1 MPLNRSNDFDPGLPP
16 AEYALPEAPGAEFMD
31 IPKAFGAGVG
41 EGTATL
47 GKGLESTAEPIRRM
61 AEKSAGTPAAPYAGM
76 ATAGGALGN
85 VFDELGTELGNFF
98 KGHMSEGGQKV
109 MDTPLYQEGH
119 FTDTA
124 KNPLNWPIVAANAV
138 GQTAPV
144 LAASAAGGVPLAT
157 MAGFAQNAG
166 GISDSVHNAIMQSD
180 DNQLM
185 QSPTFVNL
193 FKNID
198 QDPQYSGYSDL
209 QKIDLAKKQ
218 LGDTVAMADL
228 GDPKMLAAN
237 LVASYTGD
245 AYLGEL
251 FAGRMLSSS
260 FAKTAGKAILRDG
273 GINAGFAGISQLT
286 ENEGMALAGSHGDVD
301 QGVKDQMITG
311 GLTGIAMG
319 AAPAI
324 VGHVREG
331 MAARREGQNAGEAEA
346 PATPAEEKAEKAV
359 DDIETGAQEVQQGM
373 QDLKEDLPPEPPE
386 DMFSKGLGE
395 EGNTS
400 TEPPAGY
407 RAGLTPEQTA
417 EQERLAAGFNDR
429 QKFGGNGPDDFA
441 DIPAYMRAGKTVHA
455 DPDSRPFHL
464 VDTAGPE
471 GQVKARFDDK
481 NDAEFFRYAQ
491 LLDQYTRGNH
501 PDPDEAEHQAVKDWF
516 YRMTRGVKR
525 EDAETPKK
533 RSKRG
538 KKSPD
543 VAETPKR
550 EPRNDFEAK
559 NIFDTIMG
567 YYQYVQDAAKDAQNG
582 EFTAP
587 SMGEYADHRFPDRP
601 LQIEDKNIIFAGGP
615 NRYPGEPLGDERQ
628 AGGGPE
634 FRAGERIR
642 PDFIPADRSGG
653 PVRAINTIE
662 GEARRITPAIEDK
675 NIIFSGAP
683 GTDEGQRGA
692 PPQFEGGRTK
702 ARRRL
707 DRFEERM
714 GSKQKYPEL
723 PELSSGKITPPDSV
737 NDAARSGNGELYMR
751 RNGKPFPSE
760 GLARLSKPYEE
771 AKKAGKKPK
780 VVQVDGG
787 YAVDV
792 PEKKEKSVKKDE
804 AAREPDKQQ
813 DSPISLRDRKGNL
826 TDSEINDATD
836 EQLKEALHAIGRD
849 YYRGLSNVE
858 KNIVKKFEN
867 GSYHPDDARK
877 VLRAHRDYWIRR
889 EAEGNEADRA
899 RDARLEKLYGHLSI
913 PELENK
919 LSEMGGRI
927 SGLQRTGGREFNG
940 NGQRRTSPA
949 QSNEAARGFGTEKL
963 QLESYLEQR
972 RKESPFLISSHDEHR
987 DFFKR
992 LIENPDAVTPNDV
1005 RAALDSTLANKQPI
1019 LQGLNKLT
1027 KKQLEPFSGRYVPSD
1042 VKKDRLVANAWDSLV
1057 NDFRWLTNKGP
1068 TMVTTGNSSI
1078 EDLARDA
1085 MKGITQS
1092 DINEYADSVKQAR
1105 AERQQRAEAFRSAIE
1120 DPKTLDDYRTLIKA
1134 KGRASL
1140 TPQQAEIYDQLLA
1153 EQQLAQQKDSKAK
1166 PRVSAGFIHDG
1177 EDLQINP
1184 IEEGRNSKTGE
1195 TIYNVNLETRLG
1207 SERFKEAASMARQLG
1222 GGYWRGN
1229 FWFPTKEK
1237 AEQFTNWLRGDSVD
1251 HSASDAERQ
1260 QRKQEQQ
1267 SERLTGSSE
1276 RLRDNAEER
1285 LNADRK
1291 VNTVKRLREA
1301 ASAMDQANR
1310 DLRDAEIMQK
1320 IASGIGDGS
1329 LKYLTGIQHKTQI
1342 DTLRGIARRLIY
1354 DIPQDIRDKL
1364 SYTTSDGKREWN
1376 DDVPLASRVKYA
1388 RYPMLDW
1395 HPSTLFDVLA
1405 KMGDA
1410 RGYKLAAADLRLS
1423 QQLEHGMSR
1432 LPAGRKANDK
1442 LAAYLSSQPGSWPEY
1457 VADFNRLQRA
1467 GITTRPMLRAA
1478 LIELEKLSGDVPL
1491 PDIPK
1496 VQKMEMDLRKK
1507 LAWDRN
1513 AFNDFFPTPES
1524 RADWIASEA
1533 DIQPGMDVLEP
1544 SAGNGVLAE
1553 AARKAGGNVDVVE
1566 LEQQLRDILKEKGF
1580 NVVGSDFDTFTPDK
1594 LYDRVLMN
1602 PPFSHDLDIK
1612 HVQKAF
1618 EHLKPGGKLTAIV
1631 STMAG
1636 ERSNKR
1642 NKAFREWLNELGA
1655 HEEQLPEGMFKES
1668 MNPTS
1673 VATKLITL
1681 TKPDDISVHSD
1692 LDKLRAA
1699 FGPDAKYSDRLSGSE
1714 IRRKIANQ
1722 MGTHDAYM
1730 FNMLLDSRYA
1740 NDRERAI
1747 DLAQRLADE
1756 GGINFSKVPRSAWDD
1771 DFPDTVLH
1779 GRLGDATAH
1788 KDYEEAKGGDDAAA
1802 RRLVADVMNRQ
1813 SVDELRQLLNGRKAI
1828 LAAVHAEEAVSR
1840 NAIPQAMADVLGKVL
1855 DLEVATGIVQ
1865 SEKVGRTAQ
1874 DGFGRLTNQPSFEG
1888 PVRTDLPYILLD
1900 DTLTQGGTLANLK
1913 GYIEDHGGKVI
1924 GASALTGKRYSAR
1937 IALAAETLEKLRDH
1951 FEGTDLENW
1960 WNEQHGYGF
1969 DRLTESEANYLLR
1982 AADADK
1988 IRDRVLAARSDR
2000 TPPAEPGSIRD
2011 HGSLPPDVTGNFS
2024 TNASDFGG
2032 VSLSGLEAA
2041 DLSRMLREKY
2051 DGLKLGLSGKGP
2063 VVSLDKIILPELDR
2077 NSGTGTQIMRQIMR
2091 WADQNGK
2098 TLALTPSA
2106 DFGGNKN
2113 RLAEFYKRFGF
2124 KDNKG
2129 RDRDYEI
2136 SESMYRPPEKG
2147 SFSANASEPGGVF
2160 ASGSPRERIRSGIAD
2175 YQPRGLS
2182 KKQVEDEAARFLK
2195 KWNGAGGIAVQVAK
2209 DMAEAEQLAGFPLP
2223 DALIHAMHLPNSGR
2237 IILIAKNLDSLS
2249 HVRAKLR
2256 HEILGHHALSEVVG
2270 PAEYDKLLRAVAAG
2284 QNSKSLKPY
2293 FDRVIEN
2300 YEGADPWK
2308 QVEEVISHVIEDG
2321 ERGFLGRAWDRVS
2334 GAVLQALRK
2343 SGFLSDENIT
2353 AGEIRGMMTPIAKRL
2368 KNLGDWAEKTDK
2380 ARDLTVNF
2388 SLTGKDGLFS
2398 KPLPGETE
2406 TEATQ
2411 RRSKNFGRVIHDT
2424 VGNVHNL
2431 RPTDIIKRLTSNLS
2445 SNALMIGTL
2454 TNRQLAAVYNKLMKT
2469 DYAGQYQDL
2478 QAKMEARRNRIM
2490 NSAERGI
2497 ENQWNKLG
2505 KDESRSLSDL
2515 MVDATM
2521 TRVHPDKPLAE
2532 QERFQNL
2539 KNEQTRLRSS
2549 KSGENKDEATSRLV
2563 QVSADLDAMREN
2575 YNDLHSRWVKL
2586 SPEAKELW
2594 HDTEKWYKNSYADLK
2609 EALIQRINDVGGDQN
2624 AALIS
2629 RVREQ
2634 FERALK
2640 DGPYFP
2646 LARFGK
2652 YVVTARKD
2660 GDYIR
2665 EHFETRSAA
2674 LAALEAY
2681 RKDGYEAVQS
2691 VKAKDNG
2698 KNNDSAHSLGKEIL
2712 ELLNK
2717 SEDGSLNKEQLT
2729 DQVWQTML
2737 ELMPDASYARH
2748 FIRRRR
2754 VKGASHDARRAF
2766 ANSAFHFAHHVSK
2779 IEYGHKMQA
2788 VLDDMGNEID
2798 AAMKGDYSG
2807 VQPDNLETAQRM
2819 LDELKMRHE
2828 MTMNPSGDGFGNAL
2842 TGTGYVFNM
2851 AANPS
2856 SAIINMTQTALVAL
2870 PQLAARYGWKNAM
2883 KAMGAA
2889 TVDYFRSA
2897 DKRFKWFG
2905 KGSSWL
2911 DRDAWLSMSRSN
2923 RLNTDE
2929 LELMKRLNEDGVI
2942 SITQASSLA
2951 QRAESG
2957 TQDKIHFNKALD
2969 MSILVGGQLFHNI
2982 EVANREVTALAAYRL
2997 AKDAAGGRIDPVQA
3011 YKVASNA
3018 VYDAH
3023 FDYSSSNRPRWMRQ
3037 SWQKVLF
3044 QFKMYAQ
3051 HMFYTLGRSFTQS
3064 FKGETP
3070 EIRRQAQ
3077 KEFLGYMLMHTLAAG
3092 VTGLPYAVQAIFG
3105 AAAQGI
3111 HAAVSD
3117 DDSPWDPEVA
3127 LKNWLTDE
3135 LGGFAST
3142 AITDG
3147 VVNALGIDLHSR
3159 VGIQDLLWRSPP
3171 EGTEGKDLYVY
3182 YMEQMLGPTIGGIG
3196 LNFANGYD
3204 KMAKGDWLGGIQTVT
3219 PAAVKNLV
3227 KTYSE
3232 ATNGVTTS
3240 SGEEVVPADEFTG
3253 FELAAQA
3260 FGFSPSRIGQAY
3272 DARTAIKNV
3281 QSDLSGRR
3289 TQLLQRYF
3297 ANAMAGDDNSDVLED
3312 IQAYNRSNPTNAIT
3326 GEVIVKAIRQKQKAR
3341 LKKERGL
3348 ALSRKDEHLRALGRF
3363 GNYDPI
3369 L

>member
-1 MPLNRSNDFDPGLPP
+1 MPFTHPNEFDPGLPP
-16 AEYALPEAPGAEFMD
+16 AEYALPDAPGAEFMD
-31 IPKAFGAGVG
+31 IPKAFGAGFG
-41 EGTATL
+41 EGTHLIGEGVQDSSKKIAHNVASHPLDTGL
-47 GKGLESTAEPIRRM
+47 GGI
-61 AEKSAGTPAAPYAGM
+61 AASVGM
-76 ATAGGALGN
+76 DALGN
-85 VFDELGTELGNFF
+85 MFNSAGHSIGDFF

-109 MDTPLYQEGH
+109 MDTPLYQDGH

-124 KNPLNWPIVAANAV
+124 KNPLNWPIVAADAV

-144 LAASAAGGVPLAT
+144 IAASAAGGLPLAT
-157 MAGFAQNAG
+157 AAGFAQNAG
-166 GISDSVHNAIMQSD
+166 GTSEAVHSAIMNAD

-185 QSPTFVNL
+185 QSSTFVNL

-218 LGDTVAMADL
+218 LADTVAMADIS
-228 GDPKMLAAN
+228 DPKMLAAN
-237 LVASYTGD
+237 LLAAYTGD
-245 AYLGEL
+245 AYLGQL

-260 FAKTAGKAILRDG
+260 VGRTLVKAGVRDA
-273 GINAGFAGISQLT
+273 GINAAYAGTSQYV
-286 ENEGMALAGSHGDVD
+286 ENEGMNEAGIKTESG

-311 GLTGIAMG
+311 GLTGLAMG
-319 AAPAI
+319 GVPAI
-324 VGHVREG
+324 VGHIREG
-331 MAARREGQNAGEAEA
+331 RAAGRGKNISDE
-346 PATPAEEKAEKAV
+346 PAASSSEENTEKAV
-359 DDIETGAQEVQQGM
+359 DDIETGTKEVQQGI
-373 QDLKEDLPPEPPE
+373 QDLREEIQPEE
-386 DMFSKGLGE
+386 DMFSKGLG
-395 EGNTS
+395 GRDNTS
-400 TEPPAGY
+400 PEPRADY
-407 RAGLTPEQTA
+407 RYGLTPEQAA
-417 EQERLAAGFNDR
+417 EQERLASGFSDR
-429 QKFGGNGPDDFA
+429 EKFGGNGPDDFA
-441 DIPAYMRAGKTVHA
+441 DIPAYMRAGKTVHT

-464 VDTAGPE
+464 VDNAGPH
-471 GQVKARFDDK
+471 GQVKARFDNK
-481 NDAEFFRYAQ
+481 NDAEIFRNAQ
-491 LLDQYTRGNH
+491 LLDQYSRGKRNE
-501 PDPDEAEHQAVKDWF
+501 PDDSEHQAVKDWF

-525 EDAETPKK
+525 EDADPKK
-533 RSKRG
+533 RKRSKKG
-538 KKSPD
+538 AS
-543 VAETPKR
+543 ETQPQR

-559 NIFDTIMG
+559 NIHDTIMG
-567 YYQYVQDAAKDAQNG
+567 YYQFVRDAARNAENG
-582 EFTAP
+582 EYTAP
-587 SMGEYADHRFPDRP
+587 SMADYAEHRFPDRP
-601 LQIEDKNIIFAGGP
+601 LALEDKNIIFAGGP
-615 NRYPGEPLGDERQ
+615 VHHAREGAGDETQ
-628 AGGGPE
+628 SGAGPE
-634 FRAGERIR
+634 FRAGERVR
-642 PDFIPADRSGG
+642 GQEFIPADRTGG
-653 PVRAINTIE
+653 GMRQINTID
-662 GEARRITPAIEDK
+662 GEARRVLPELEDK
-675 NIIFSGAP
+675 NIIFAGGP
-683 GTDEGQRGA
+683 VPDEGQRGA
-692 PPQFEGGRTK
+692 APQFEGGRTK

-707 DRFEERM
+707 DRFEDRM
-714 GSKQKYPEL
+714 GSRQKHAAL
-723 PELSSGKITPPDSV
+723 PYRQPSSGEAAIPDSV
-737 NDAARSGNGELYMR
+737 SEAAKAGNGELYMR

-760 GLARLSKPYEE
+760 GLARLSKPYAE
-771 AKKAGKKPK
+771 AKKAGGQPE
-780 VVQVDGG
+780 VVKVDGG
-787 YAVDV
+787 YAVEV
-792 PEKKEKSVKKDE
+792 PDKKDNPVKKGE
-804 AAREPDKQQ
+804 PTREPDKPERRIAEPETRT
-813 DSPISLRDRKGNL
+813 SS
-826 TDSEINDATD
+826 ATD
-836 EQLKEALHAIGRD
+836 T
-849 YYRGLSNVE
+849 
-858 KNIVKKFEN
+858 
-867 GSYHPDDARK
+867 
-877 VLRAHRDYWIRR
+877 
-889 EAEGNEADRA
+889 
-899 RDARLEKLYGHLSI
+899 SI
-913 PELENK
+913 
-919 LSEMGGRI
+919 
-927 SGLQRTGGREFNG
+927 
-940 NGQRRTSPA
+940 TSP
-949 QSNEAARGFGTEKL
+949 
-963 QLESYLEQR
+963 EQH
-972 RKESPFLISSHDEHR
+972 ST
-987 DFFKR
+987 FFR
-992 LIENPDAVTPNDV
+992 HLIENPESTSPDNV
-1005 RAALDSTLANKQPI
+1005 RSALESTIANKGAI
-1019 LQGLNKLT
+1019 THALGKLT
-1027 KKQLEPFSGRYVPSD
+1027 KEQLKPYSGRYVPSD
-1042 VKKDRLVANAWDSLV
+1042 VKKGRLVDNAWDSLV
-1057 NDFRWLTNKGP
+1057 NDFRWLVNKGP
-1068 TMVTTGNSSI
+1068 TMVTTGGRSI
-1078 EDLARDA
+1078 EQHARDA
-1085 MKGITQS
+1085 VAGIMQS
-1092 DINEYADSVKQAR
+1092 DINEYAASVKQAR
-1105 AERQQRAEAFRSAIE
+1105 AERQQRADAVRSAI
-1120 DPKTLDDYRTLIKA
+1120 DNPQTLDDYRTLIKA
-1134 KGRASL
+1134 KGRAAL
-1140 TPQQAEIYDQLLA
+1140 TAEQGEKYDQLLA
-1153 EQQLAQQKDSKAK
+1153 EHQIEQQKTQKET
-1166 PRVSAGFIHDG
+1166 PRVTEGFTHGDA
-1177 EDLQINP
+1177 LQINP
-1184 IEEGRNSKTGE
+1184 VEEGKNSKTGE
-1195 TIYNVNLETRLG
+1195 TVYNVNLQTRLG
-1207 SERFKEAASMARQLG
+1207 TEIFKEAAGMARKLG

-1229 FWFPTKEK
+1229 FWFPSSEK
-1237 AEQFTNWLRGDSVD
+1237 AQQFVGWLRGDSVD
-1251 HSASDAERQ
+1251 HSAADAER
-1260 QRKQEQQ
+1260 RVKKQEQQ
-1267 SERLTGSSE
+1267 QERLTSTSD
-1276 RLRDNAEER
+1276 RLRESAEDR

-1310 DLRDAEIMQK
+1310 DLRDADIMQK
-1320 IASGIGDGS
+1320 IAQGIADGS
-1329 LKYLTGIQHKTQI
+1329 LKYLSGIQHKTQI
-1342 DTLRGIARRLIY
+1342 DTLRGIARRLVY
-1354 DIPQDIRDKL
+1354 DIPQDIRDSL

-1376 DDVPLASRVKYA
+1376 DNVPLTSRVKYA

-1395 HPSTLFDVLA
+1395 HPSTLFDVIG

-1410 RGYKLAAADLRLS
+1410 RGYKLAASELRLS
-1423 QQLEHGMSR
+1423 QQREHGMSR

-1442 LAAYLSSQPGSWPEY
+1442 LAAYLSGQPGSWPEY
-1457 VADFNRLQRA
+1457 VAEYNRLQRA
-1467 GITTRPMLRAA
+1467 GITTRPLLRAA
-1478 LIELEKLSGDVPL
+1478 LVELEKLSGDIPL
-1491 PDIPK
+1491 NDIPK
-1496 VQKMEMDLRKK
+1496 IQKMEMDLRKK

-1544 SAGNGVLAE
+1544 SAGNGVLAD

-1580 NVVGSDFDTFTPDK
+1580 NVVGSDFDEFTPDK

-1618 EHLKPGGKLTAIV
+1618 EHLKPGGKLVAIV

-1642 NKAFREWLNELGA
+1642 NQAFREWLDELGVR
-1655 HEEQLPEGMFKES
+1655 EEKLPEGMFKES
-1668 MNPTS
+1668 MNPTN
-1673 VATKLITL
+1673 VATKLLTL
-1681 TKPDDISVHSD
+1681 TKPDKVN
-1692 LDKLRAA
+1692 
-1699 FGPDAKYSDRLSGSE
+1699 Y
-1714 IRRKIANQ
+1714 
-1722 MGTHDAYM
+1722 
-1730 FNMLLDSRYA
+1730 
-1740 NDRERAI
+1740 
-1747 DLAQRLADE
+1747 
-1756 GGINFSKVPRSAWDD
+1756 SKVPRSAWDE

-1788 KDYEEAKGGDDAAA
+1788 KDYVAAKGGDDAAA
-1802 RRLVADVMNRQ
+1802 RRLVADVMTRE
-1813 SVDELRQLLNGRKAI
+1813 SVNELRQLLAGRKAM

-1840 NAIPQAMADVLGKVL
+1840 NAIPQAMADVLGKIL
-1855 DLEVATGIVQ
+1855 GLEVDPHLLQ
-1865 SEKVGRTAQ
+1865 SAKVGRTVQ
-1874 DGFGRLTNQPSFEG
+1874 DGFGRLTNQPSFDG

-1924 GASALTGKRYSAR
+1924 GTSALTGKKYSAK
-1937 IALAAETLEKLRDH
+1937 IALAADTLRKLRDH
-1951 FEGTDLENW
+1951 FEDTDLENW

-1988 IRDRVLAARSDR
+1988 IRDRVLTARQDGAA
-2000 TPPAEPGSIRD
+2000 PPQPESLRD
-2011 HGSLPPDVTGNFS
+2011 NGPVPPDINHKFS
-2024 TNASDFGG
+2024 
-2032 VSLSGLEAA
+2032 
-2041 DLSRMLREKY
+2041 
-2051 DGLKLGLSGKGP
+2051 
-2063 VVSLDKIILPELDR
+2063 
-2077 NSGTGTQIMRQIMR
+2077 Q
-2091 WADQNGK
+2091 
-2098 TLALTPSA
+2098 
-2106 DFGGNKN
+2106 
-2113 RLAEFYKRFGF
+2113 
-2124 KDNKG
+2124 
-2129 RDRDYEI
+2129 
-2136 SESMYRPPEKG
+2136 
-2147 SFSANASEPGGVF
+2147 NASESGGVF
-2160 ASGSPRERIRSGIAD
+2160 ASGSPRERIRSGVAD

-2182 KKQVEDEAARFLK
+2182 KKQVEDEVSRFLK
-2195 KWNGAGGIAVQVAK
+2195 KWKGAGGIAVQVAQ

-2237 IILIAKNLDSLS
+2237 IILVAKNLDSLS

-2270 PAEYDKLLRAVAAG
+2270 PAEYDKLLRTVAAG

-2293 FDRVIEN
+2293 FDRVAEN
-2300 YEGADPWK
+2300 YESAEPWK

-2353 AGEIRGMMTPIAKRL
+2353 AGEVRSMMAPIARRL
-2368 KNLGDWAEKTDK
+2368 KKLGGWAENTDK
-2380 ARDLTVNF
+2380 KRDVTASF

-2398 KPLPGETE
+2398 KPLSGETE

-2411 RRSKNFGRVIHDT
+2411 RRSKNFGSVVQETIW
-2424 VGNVHNL
+2424 NVRNL
-2431 RPTDIIKRLTSNLS
+2431 RPTDIIKRLRSNIS
-2445 SNALMIGTL
+2445 TNALMIGTL

-2497 ENQWNKLG
+2497 ENQWNKLD
-2505 KDESRSLSDL
+2505 KEESRTLSDL

-2532 QERFQNL
+2532 QNRFQTL
-2539 KNEQTRLRSS
+2539 KNEQTRLHSS
-2549 KSGENKDEATSRLV
+2549 KSGVNKEESASRLARI
-2563 QVSADLDAMREN
+2563 SADLDAMREN
-2575 YNDLHSRWVKL
+2575 YNDLHSRWMTL

-2594 HDTEKWYKNSYADLK
+2594 HDTERWYKNSYADLK

-2681 RKDGYEAVQS
+2681 RKEGYQAAQS
-2691 VKAKDNG
+2691 VKAKENG
-2698 KNNDSAHSLGKEIL
+2698 KNDDSAHSLGKEIL
-2712 ELLNK
+2712 DLLNK
-2717 SEDGSLNKEQLT
+2717 SEDGNLNKEQLT
-2729 DQVWQTML
+2729 DQVWQMML
-2737 ELMPDASYARH
+2737 ELMPDSSYASH

-2766 ANSAFHFAHHVSK
+2766 ANSAFHFAHHISK
-2779 IEYGHKMQA
+2779 IEYGHEMQA

-2883 KAMGAA
+2883 KAMGTA

-2923 RLNTDE
+2923 QLDADE

-2951 QRAESG
+2951 QRAETG
-2957 TQDKIHFNKALD
+2957 TKDKVHFNKALD
-2969 MSILVGGQLFHNI
+2969 MSILIGGQLFHNV
-2982 EVANREVTALAAYRL
+2982 EVANREVTALTAYRL
-2997 AKDAAGGRIDPVQA
+2997 AKTAAGGRIDPAQA

-3023 FDYSSSNRPRWMRQ
+3023 FDYSSANRPRWMRR
-3037 SWQKVLF
+3037 SWQKVVL

-3051 HMFYTLGRSFTQS
+3051 HMFYTLGRSFAQS

-3092 VTGLPYAVQAIFG
+3092 VTGLPYVVQVIFG

-3117 DDSPWDPEVA
+3117 DDAPWDPEVA
-3127 LKNWLTDE
+3127 LKNWLSDE

-3147 VVNALGIDLHSR
+3147 VANALGIDLHSR
-3159 VGIQDLLWRSPP
+3159 AGIQDLLWRSPP

-3196 LNFANGYD
+3196 LNFASGYD

-3227 KTYSE
+3227 KTYAE
-3232 ATNGVTTS
+3232 ATRGVTTS
-3240 SGEEVVPADEFTG
+3240 SGEEIVPADEFTH

-3260 FGFSPSRIGQAY
+3260 FGFSPSRIGLAY
-3272 DARTAIKNV
+3272 DARSAVKNV
-3281 QSDLSGRR
+3281 QSELSNRR
-3289 TQLLQRYF
+3289 AQLLQRYF
-3297 ANAMAGDDNSDVLED
+3297 ANAMRGDDNEGVLDD

-3326 GEVIVKAIRQKQKAR
+3326 GEIILKAMRQKQKAR

-3348 ALSRKDEHLRALGRF
+3348 ALSRKDEHLRTLGRF
-3363 GNYDPI
+3363 GSYDPI
-3369 L
+3369 M

>member
-346 PATPAEEKAEKAV
+346 PATPAEDKAEKAV

-373 QDLKEDLPPEPPE
+373 QDLKEGLTPEPHE

-407 RAGLTPEQTA
+407 RTGLSPEQAA
-417 EQERLAAGFNDR
+417 EQERLAAGFSDR
-429 QKFGGNGPDDFA
+429 EKFGGNGPDDFA

-464 VDTAGPE
+464 VDSAGPE
-471 GQVKARFDDK
+471 GRVKARFDDK

-533 RSKRG
+533 RKRG

-543 VAETPKR
+543 VAEAPKR
-550 EPRNDFEAK
+550 EPRSDFEAK

-567 YYQYVQDAAKDAQNG
+567 YYQYVQGVAKDAHNG

-615 NRYPGEPLGDERQ
+615 NRYLGEPLGDERQ

-634 FRAGERIR
+634 FRAGERVR
-642 PDFIPADRSGG
+642 PDYIPADRSGS

-662 GEARRITPAIEDK
+662 GEARRVISAIEDK
-675 NIIFSGAP
+675 NIIFSGAE

-723 PELSSGKITPPDSV
+723 PQHQLPSGKITPSDSV

-771 AKKAGKKPK
+771 AKKTGKKPK
-780 VVQVDGG
+780 VVKVDGG

-792 PEKKEKSVKKDE
+792 PDKKEKPAKKAE
-804 AAREPDKQQ
+804 PVREPDKPK
-813 DSPISLRDRKGNL
+813 DSQPETLSLPK
-826 TDSEINDATD
+826 TDIT
-836 EQLKEALHAIGRD
+836 
-849 YYRGLSNVE
+849 
-858 KNIVKKFEN
+858 
-867 GSYHPDDARK
+867 
-877 VLRAHRDYWIRR
+877 
-889 EAEGNEADRA
+889 
-899 RDARLEKLYGHLSI
+899 
-913 PELENK
+913 
-919 LSEMGGRI
+919 
-927 SGLQRTGGREFNG
+927 
-940 NGQRRTSPA
+940 
-949 QSNEAARGFGTEKL
+949 
-963 QLESYLEQR
+963 
-972 RKESPFLISSHDEHR
+972 ISSHDQHAS
-987 DFFKR
+987 FFR
-992 LIENPDAVTPNDV
+992 NLIENPDAVTPNDV
-1005 RAALDSTLANKQPI
+1005 RAALDSTLANKEPI

-1068 TMVTTGNSSI
+1068 TMVTYGNSRI

-1120 DPKTLDDYRTLIKA
+1120 APKTLDDYRTLIKA

-1140 TPQQAEIYDQLLA
+1140 TPQQSEIYDQLLA
-1153 EQQLAQQKDSKAK
+1153 ARHLAQQKDAKAK
-1166 PRVSAGFIHDG
+1166 QRVSAGFSHDG
-1177 EDLQINP
+1177 EDLKIKP
-1184 IEEGRNSKTGE
+1184 IEEGKNSKTGE

-1207 SERFKEAASMARQLG
+1207 TERFKEAASMARQLG

-1229 FWFPTKEK
+1229 FWFPTQEK
-1237 AEQFTNWLRGDSVD
+1237 AQHFTNWLRGDSVD

-1267 SERLTGSSE
+1267 TGRLTDSSE

-1310 DLRDAEIMQK
+1310 DLRDADIMQK

-1329 LKYLTGIQHKTQI
+1329 LKYLTGIQHRTQI
-1342 DTLRGIARRLIY
+1342 DTLRGIARRLVY

-1376 DDVPLASRVKYA
+1376 DDVPLSSRVKYA

-1405 KMGDA
+1405 KMGNA

-1432 LPAGRKANDK
+1432 LPAGHKANDK

-1457 VADFNRLQRA
+1457 VAEFNRLQRA

-1478 LIELEKLSGDVPL
+1478 LIELEKLSGDAL
-1491 PDIPK
+1491 PDIPR

-1566 LEQQLRDILKEKGF
+1566 LAPDLRDILKEKGF
-1580 NVVGSDFDTFTPDK
+1580 NVVGSDFDEFNPDK

-1602 PPFSHDLDIK
+1602 PPFSNDLDIK
-1612 HVQKAF
+1612 HVRQAV
-1618 EHLKPGGKLTAIV
+1618 EHLKPGGKLVAIV

-1636 ERSNKR
+1636 ERNNKR
-1642 NKAFREWLNELGA
+1642 NQVFREWLNELGA
-1655 HEEQLPEGMFKES
+1655 REEKLPEGMFKES
-1668 MNPTS
+1668 MNPTN

-1681 TKPDDISVHSD
+1681 TKPEAKLATGDATQSPAFKKWFAGSKVLDDEGKPQVMHHGTVHDFSVFETGDRLINNALKKKARNFLNDNIGAFFTSD
-1692 LDKLRAA
+1692 YD
-1699 FGPDAKYSDRLSGSE
+1699 DAKHFAER
-1714 IRRKIANQ
+1714 
-1722 MGTHDAYM
+1722 GTHNTPTSVTPVYLSIKNPLEFETQDDFRAYLRTHPRLEMEAAGHDGILINDAYEDRW
-1730 FNMLLDSRYA
+1730 LDDPDYDEEDE
-1740 NDRERAI
+1740 NYDPGPKTKWAI
-1747 DLAQRLADE
+1747 AFSPEQIKSAVSNNGEFSASNPD
-1756 GGINFSKVPRSAWDD
+1756 INFSKVARSAWDD

-1788 KDYEEAKGGDDAAA
+1788 KDYEAAKGGDDAAA
-1802 RRLVADVMNRQ
+1802 RRLVADVMTRQ
-1813 SVDELRQLLNGRKAI
+1813 SVDKLRQLLNGRKAI
-1828 LAAVHAEEAVSR
+1828 IAAVHAEEAVSR

-1855 DLEVATGIVQ
+1855 DLEVDPYLLQAA
-1865 SEKVGRTAQ
+1865 KVGRTAQ
-1874 DGFGRLTNQPSFEG
+1874 DGFGRLTNQPAFEG

-1913 GYIEDHGGKVI
+1913 GYIENHGGKVI
-1924 GASALTGKRYSAR
+1924 GTSALTGKRYSAK
-1937 IALAAETLEKLRDH
+1937 IALAAETLDKLRNH

-1969 DRLTESEANYLLR
+1969 DRLTESEANYLIR

-1988 IRDRVLAARSDR
+1988 IRDRVLAARQDGAA
-2000 TPPAEPGSIRD
+2000 PAQSESLRDNGSV
-2011 HGSLPPDVTGNFS
+2011 PPDVNNKFS
-2024 TNASDFGG
+2024 
-2032 VSLSGLEAA
+2032 
-2041 DLSRMLREKY
+2041 R
-2051 DGLKLGLSGKGP
+2051 
-2063 VVSLDKIILPELDR
+2063 
-2077 NSGTGTQIMRQIMR
+2077 
-2091 WADQNGK
+2091 
-2098 TLALTPSA
+2098 
-2106 DFGGNKN
+2106 
-2113 RLAEFYKRFGF
+2113 
-2124 KDNKG
+2124 
-2129 RDRDYEI
+2129 
-2136 SESMYRPPEKG
+2136 
-2147 SFSANASEPGGVF
+2147 NASEFGGVF
-2160 ASGSPRERIRSGIAD
+2160 ASGSPRERIRSGVAD

-2182 KKQVEDEAARFLK
+2182 KKQVEDEAAQFLK

-2223 DALIHAMHLPNSGR
+2223 DALIHAMHLPNSSR
-2237 IILIAKNLDSLS
+2237 IILVAKNLDSLS

-2353 AGEIRGMMTPIAKRL
+2353 AGEVRGMMAPIAKRL

-2411 RRSKNFGRVIHDT
+2411 RRSKNFGRVVHDT

-2497 ENQWNKLG
+2497 ENQWNKLS

-2532 QERFQNL
+2532 QDRFQNL

-2549 KSGENKDEATSRLV
+2549 KSSENKEEAASRLV
-2563 QVSADLDAMREN
+2563 RVSADLDAMREN
-2575 YNDLHSRWVKL
+2575 YNDLHSRWMKL

-2698 KNNDSAHSLGKEIL
+2698 KNNDSTHSLGKEIL

-2819 LDELKMRHE
+2819 LDELKMRHD

-2889 TVDYFRSA
+2889 TADYFRSA

-2923 RLNTDE
+2923 RLNADE

-3240 SGEEVVPADEFTG
+3240 SGEEVVPADEFSG

-3297 ANAMAGDDNSDVLED
+3297 ANAMSGDDNSDVLED

>member
-1 MPLNRSNDFDPGLPP
+1 MPLSRQNEFDPGVPP
-16 AEYALPEAPGAEFMD
+16 AEYALADASGAEFMD
-31 IPKAFGAGVG
+31 IPKAFGVGAG
-41 EGTATL
+41 EGTASM
-47 GKGLESTAEPIRRM
+47 GKGLRSVQEPIQRAVDRT
-61 AEKSAGTPAAPYAGM
+61 AGTQAAPYAGM
-76 ATAGGALGN
+76 ATAGSALGE
-85 VFDELGTELGNFF
+85 VLDDVGTEVGNFF

-109 MDTPLYQEGH
+109 LNTPLYQEGH

-124 KNPLNWPIVAANAV
+124 KNPLNWPIIAADAV

-144 LAASAAGGVPLAT
+144 LAASAAGGVPMAT

-166 GISDSVHNAIMQSD
+166 GISDSVHNVIMQSD

-185 QSPTFVNL
+185 QSPTFVSL

-218 LGDTVAMADL
+218 LADTVAMADL

-260 FAKTAGKAILRDG
+260 VAKTAGKAILRDG

-286 ENEGMALAGSHGDVD
+286 ENQGMALAGSHGDVD

-319 AAPAI
+319 GVPAI

-331 MAARREGQNAGEAEA
+331 MAARREGQNAGESEE
-346 PATPAEEKAEKAV
+346 PATPAEEKTEKAV
-359 DDIETGAQEVQQGM
+359 DDIETGAQEVQQGIK
-373 QDLKEDLPPEPPE
+373 DLKEDLTPEPHE

-407 RAGLTPEQTA
+407 RTGLSPEQVA
-417 EQERLAAGFNDR
+417 EQERLAEGFTDR
-429 QKFGGNGPDDFA
+429 EKFGGNGPDDFA

-533 RSKRG
+533 RKRG

-543 VAETPKR
+543 VAEAPKR
-550 EPRNDFEAK
+550 EPRSDFEAK
-559 NIFDTIMG
+559 NIFETIMG
-567 YYQYVQDAAKDAQNG
+567 YYQYVQDAAKDAQNS

-615 NRYPGEPLGDERQ
+615 NRYPGEPLGDDRQ

-634 FRAGERIR
+634 FRAGERVR
-642 PDFIPADRSGG
+642 PDYIPADRSGG

-662 GEARRITPAIEDK
+662 GEARRVIPAIEDK
-675 NIIFSGAP
+675 NIIFSGAE

-723 PELSSGKITPPDSV
+723 PQHQLPSGKITSPDSV
-737 NDAARSGNGELYMR
+737 NDAAKSGNGELYMR

-771 AKKAGKKPK
+771 AKKAGKKPE
-780 VVQVDGG
+780 VVKVDGG

-792 PEKKEKSVKKDE
+792 PKKKEKPAKKAE
-804 AAREPDKQQ
+804 PEREPDNPK
-813 DSPISLRDRKGNL
+813 DSQPETLPLPK
-826 TDSEINDATD
+826 TDIT
-836 EQLKEALHAIGRD
+836 
-849 YYRGLSNVE
+849 
-858 KNIVKKFEN
+858 
-867 GSYHPDDARK
+867 
-877 VLRAHRDYWIRR
+877 
-889 EAEGNEADRA
+889 
-899 RDARLEKLYGHLSI
+899 
-913 PELENK
+913 
-919 LSEMGGRI
+919 
-927 SGLQRTGGREFNG
+927 
-940 NGQRRTSPA
+940 
-949 QSNEAARGFGTEKL
+949 
-963 QLESYLEQR
+963 
-972 RKESPFLISSHDEHR
+972 ISSPDQHAS
-987 DFFKR
+987 FFR
-992 LIENPDAVTPNDV
+992 NLIENPDAVTPNDV

-1068 TMVTTGNSSI
+1068 TMVTTGNSRI

-1085 MKGITQS
+1085 MKGITQA

-1140 TPQQAEIYDQLLA
+1140 TPQQSVIYDQLLA
-1153 EQQLAQQKDSKAK
+1153 EQHLAQQKYAKAK
-1166 PRVSAGFIHDG
+1166 PRVSAGFSHDG

-1184 IEEGRNSKTGE
+1184 IEEGKNSKTGE

-1329 LKYLTGIQHKTQI
+1329 LKYLAGIQHKTQI
-1342 DTLRGIARRLIY
+1342 DTLRGIARRLVY

-1423 QQLEHGMSR
+1423 QQIEHGMSR

-1457 VADFNRLQRA
+1457 VAEFNRLQRA

-1496 VQKMEMDLRKK
+1496 IQKMEMDLRKK

-1655 HEEQLPEGMFKES
+1655 HEQQLPEGMFKES

-1673 VATKLITL
+1673 VATKLIIL

-1699 FGPDAKYSDRLSGSE
+1699 FGPEAKYSDRLSGSE

-1722 MGTHDAYM
+1722 MGVHDAYM

-1756 GGINFSKVPRSAWDD
+1756 GDINFSKVARSSWDK

-1788 KDYEEAKGGDDAAA
+1788 KDYEAAKGGDDAAA
-1802 RRLVADVMNRQ
+1802 RRLVADVMTRQ

-1855 DLEVATGIVQ
+1855 DLEIATGIVQ

-1924 GASALTGKRYSAR
+1924 GTSALTGKRYSAR
-1937 IALAAETLEKLRDH
+1937 IALAADTLEKLRDH

-2032 VSLSGLEAA
+2032 V
-2041 DLSRMLREKY
+2041 
-2051 DGLKLGLSGKGP
+2051 
-2063 VVSLDKIILPELDR
+2063 
-2077 NSGTGTQIMRQIMR
+2077 
-2091 WADQNGK
+2091 
-2098 TLALTPSA
+2098 
-2106 DFGGNKN
+2106 
-2113 RLAEFYKRFGF
+2113 
-2124 KDNKG
+2124 
-2129 RDRDYEI
+2129 
-2136 SESMYRPPEKG
+2136 
-2147 SFSANASEPGGVF
+2147 F

-2182 KKQVEDEAARFLK
+2182 EKQVEDEVARFLK

-2237 IILIAKNLDSLS
+2237 IILVAKNLDSLS

-2270 PAEYDKLLRAVAAG
+2270 PAEYDKLLRSVAAG

-2353 AGEIRGMMTPIAKRL
+2353 AGEVRGMMAPIAKRL

-2497 ENQWNKLG
+2497 ENQWNKLS

-2532 QERFQNL
+2532 QDRFRNL

-2549 KSGENKDEATSRLV
+2549 KSGENKEEAASRLV

-2575 YNDLHSRWVKL
+2575 YNDLHSRWMKL

-2594 HDTEKWYKNSYADLK
+2594 HNTEKWYKNSYADLK

-2729 DQVWQTML
+2729 DQMWQTML

-2870 PQLAARYGWKNAM
+2870 PQLAARYGWKNAL

-2911 DRDAWLSMSRSN
+2911 ERDAWLSMSRSN
-2923 RLNTDE
+2923 RLNADE

-3289 TQLLQRYF
+3289 TQLLQLYF
-3297 ANAMAGDDNSDVLED
+3297 VNAMAGDDNSDVLED

-3326 GEVIVKAIRQKQKAR
+3326 GEVIVKTIRQKQKAR

-3363 GNYDPI
+3363 GNYEPI

>member
-1 MPLNRSNDFDPGLPP
+1 MPLSRQNEFDPGVPP
-16 AEYALPEAPGAEFMD
+16 AEYALADAPGAEFMD
-31 IPKAFGAGVG
+31 IPKAFGVGAG
-41 EGTATL
+41 EGTASM
-47 GKGLESTAEPIRRM
+47 GKGLRSVQEPIQRAVDRT
-61 AEKSAGTPAAPYAGM
+61 AGTQAAPYAGM
-76 ATAGGALGN
+76 ATAGTALGE
-85 VFDELGTELGNFF
+85 VLDDVGTEVGNFF

-109 MDTPLYQEGH
+109 LNTPLYQEGH

-124 KNPLNWPIVAANAV
+124 KNPLNWPIIAADAV

-144 LAASAAGGVPLAT
+144 LAASAAGGVPMAT

-166 GISDSVHNAIMQSD
+166 GISDSVHNVIMQSD

-185 QSPTFVNL
+185 QSPTFVSL

-198 QDPQYSGYSDL
+198 QDPQYSSYSDL

-218 LGDTVAMADL
+218 LADTIAMADL

-260 FAKTAGKAILRDG
+260 VAKTAGKAILRDG

-286 ENEGMALAGSHGDVD
+286 ENEGMTLAGSHGDAD

-311 GLTGIAMG
+311 GLTGLAMG
-319 AAPAI
+319 GVPAI

-331 MAARREGQNAGEAEA
+331 MAARREGQNAGESEE
-346 PATPAEEKAEKAV
+346 PATPAEEKTEKAV

-373 QDLKEDLPPEPPE
+373 QDLKEDLTPEPHE

-407 RAGLTPEQTA
+407 RTGLSPEQVA
-417 EQERLAAGFNDR
+417 EQERLAEGFTDR
-429 QKFGGNGPDDFA
+429 EKFGGNGPDDFA

-533 RSKRG
+533 RKRG

-543 VAETPKR
+543 VAEAPKR
-550 EPRNDFEAK
+550 EPRNDFEAQ
-559 NIFDTIMG
+559 NIFETIMG

-634 FRAGERIR
+634 FRAGEHVR
-642 PDFIPADRSGG
+642 PDYIPADRSGG

-662 GEARRITPAIEDK
+662 GEARRVIPAIEDK
-675 NIIFSGAP
+675 NIIFSGAE

-707 DRFEERM
+707 DRFEERT

-723 PELSSGKITPPDSV
+723 PQHQLPSGKITPPDSV
-737 NDAARSGNGELYMR
+737 NDAARSGNSELYMR

-771 AKKAGKKPK
+771 AKKSGKKPE
-780 VVQVDGG
+780 VVKVDGG

-792 PEKKEKSVKKDE
+792 PEKKEKPAKKAE
-804 AAREPDKQQ
+804 PVREPDKPK
-813 DSPISLRDRKGNL
+813 DSQPETLPLPK
-826 TDSEINDATD
+826 TDIT
-836 EQLKEALHAIGRD
+836 
-849 YYRGLSNVE
+849 
-858 KNIVKKFEN
+858 
-867 GSYHPDDARK
+867 
-877 VLRAHRDYWIRR
+877 
-889 EAEGNEADRA
+889 
-899 RDARLEKLYGHLSI
+899 
-913 PELENK
+913 
-919 LSEMGGRI
+919 
-927 SGLQRTGGREFNG
+927 
-940 NGQRRTSPA
+940 
-949 QSNEAARGFGTEKL
+949 
-963 QLESYLEQR
+963 
-972 RKESPFLISSHDEHR
+972 ISSPDQHAS
-987 DFFKR
+987 FFR
-992 LIENPDAVTPNDV
+992 NLIENPDAVKPNDV
-1005 RAALDSTLANKQPI
+1005 RAALDSTLANKEII

-1068 TMVTTGNSSI
+1068 TMVTTGNSRI

-1092 DINEYADSVKQAR
+1092 DINEYTDSVKQER
-1105 AERQQRAEAFRSAIE
+1105 AERQKRAEAFRSAIE

-1140 TPQQAEIYDQLLA
+1140 TPQQSEIYDQLLA
-1153 EQQLAQQKDSKAK
+1153 DQHLAQQKDAKAK
-1166 PRVSAGFIHDG
+1166 PRVSAGFSHDG

-1184 IEEGRNSKTGE
+1184 IEEGKNSKTGE

-1207 SERFKEAASMARQLG
+1207 TERFKEAASMARQLG

-1229 FWFPTKEK
+1229 FWFPTQEK

-1267 SERLTGSSE
+1267 AGRLTGSSE

-1310 DLRDAEIMQK
+1310 DLRDADIMQK

-1342 DTLRGIARRLIY
+1342 DTLRGIARRLVY

-1457 VADFNRLQRA
+1457 VAEFNRLQRA

-1496 VQKMEMDLRKK
+1496 IQKMEMDLRKK

-1655 HEEQLPEGMFKES
+1655 HEQQLPEGMFKES

-1681 TKPDDISVHSD
+1681 TKPEE
-1692 LDKLRAA
+1692 A
-1699 FGPDAKYSDRLSGSE
+1699 
-1714 IRRKIANQ
+1714 
-1722 MGTHDAYM
+1722 
-1730 FNMLLDSRYA
+1730 
-1740 NDRERAI
+1740 
-1747 DLAQRLADE
+1747 
-1756 GGINFSKVPRSAWDD
+1756 NFSKVPRSSWDD

-1788 KDYEEAKGGDDAAA
+1788 KDYAAAKGGDDAAA
-1802 RRLVADVMNRQ
+1802 RRLVADIMTRQ

-1828 LAAVHAEEAVSR
+1828 LTAVHAEEAVSR

-1855 DLEVATGIVQ
+1855 DLEVDPHLLQ
-1865 SEKVGRTAQ
+1865 SAKVGRTAQ
-1874 DGFGRLTNQPSFEG
+1874 DGFGRLTNQPAFDG

-1913 GYIEDHGGKVI
+1913 GYIENHGGKVI
-1924 GASALTGKRYSAR
+1924 GTSALTGKRYSAK
-1937 IALAAETLEKLRDH
+1937 IALAADTLRKLRDH
-1951 FEGTDLENW
+1951 FEGTHLENW

-1988 IRDRVLAARSDR
+1988 IRDRVLASRQDGAAS
-2000 TPPAEPGSIRD
+2000 PQPGSPENN
-2011 HGSLPPDVTGNFS
+2011 GSIPPDVTGNFS
-2024 TNASDFGG
+2024 
-2032 VSLSGLEAA
+2032 
-2041 DLSRMLREKY
+2041 
-2051 DGLKLGLSGKGP
+2051 
-2063 VVSLDKIILPELDR
+2063 
-2077 NSGTGTQIMRQIMR
+2077 
-2091 WADQNGK
+2091 
-2098 TLALTPSA
+2098 
-2106 DFGGNKN
+2106 NK
-2113 RLAEFYKRFGF
+2113 
-2124 KDNKG
+2124 
-2129 RDRDYEI
+2129 
-2136 SESMYRPPEKG
+2136 
-2147 SFSANASEPGGVF
+2147 NASESGGVF

-2182 KKQVEDEAARFLK
+2182 KKQVEEEAARFLK

-2209 DMAEAEQLAGFPLP
+2209 DMAEAERQAGFPLP

-2237 IILIAKNLDSLS
+2237 IILVAKNLDSLS

-2270 PAEYDKLLRAVAAG
+2270 PAEYDKLLRSVAAG

-2353 AGEIRGMMTPIAKRL
+2353 AGEVRGMMAPIAKRL

-2497 ENQWNKLG
+2497 ENQWNKLS

-2532 QERFQNL
+2532 QDRFQNL

-2549 KSGENKDEATSRLV
+2549 KSGDNKEEAASRLV

-2575 YNDLHSRWVKL
+2575 YNDLHSRWMKL

-2594 HDTEKWYKNSYADLK
+2594 HKTEKWYKNSYADLK

-2665 EHFETRSAA
+2665 EHFETRSSA

-2870 PQLAARYGWKNAM
+2870 PQLAARYGWKNAL

-2923 RLNTDE
+2923 RLNADE

-3117 DDSPWDPEVA
+3117 DDAPWDPEVA
-3127 LKNWLTDE
+3127 LKNWLSDE

-3142 AITDG
+3142 VITDG

-3159 VGIQDLLWRSPP
+3159 SGIQDLLWRSAPA
-3171 EGTEGKDLYVY
+3171 GTEGKDWYIF

-3196 LNFANGYD
+3196 LNFASGYD

-3227 KTYSE
+3227 KTYAE
-3232 ATNGVTTS
+3232 AIRGISTS
-3240 SGEEVVPADEFTG
+3240 SGEEIVPADEFTN

-3272 DARTAIKNV
+3272 DARSAVKNV
-3281 QSDLSGRR
+3281 QSELSNRR
-3289 TQLLQRYF
+3289 AQLLQRYF
-3297 ANAMAGDDNSDVLED
+3297 ANAMSGDDNGEVLED

-3326 GEVIVKAIRQKQKAR
+3326 GEIILKTMRQKQKAR

-3348 ALSRKDEHLRALGRF
+3348 ALSRKDEHLRRLGKF
-3363 GNYDPI
+3363 GGYDPI

>member
-47 GKGLESTAEPIRRM
+47 GKGLESTADPIRRM
-61 AEKSAGTPAAPYAGM
+61 AERSAGTPAAPYAGM

-98 KGHMSEGGQKV
+98 KEHMSEGGQKV

-124 KNPLNWPIVAANAV
+124 KNPLNWPIVAADAV
-138 GQTAPV
+138 GQTAPM
-144 LAASAAGGVPLAT
+144 LAASAAGGVPMAT

-185 QSPTFVNL
+185 QSPTFVSL

-218 LGDTVAMADL
+218 LADTVAMADL

-260 FAKTAGKAILRDG
+260 VAKTAGKAILRDG

-286 ENEGMALAGSHGDVD
+286 ENEGMTLAGSHGDVD

-311 GLTGIAMG
+311 GLTGLAMG
-319 AAPAI
+319 GVPAI

-331 MAARREGQNAGEAEA
+331 RAARQEGRNKVEGEAPGVTTDA
-346 PATPAEEKAEKAV
+346 KTEKAV
-359 DDIETGAQEVQQGM
+359 DDIETGAQEVKQGM
-373 QDLKEDLPPEPPE
+373 QDLKEELHPEQSEDL
-386 DMFSKGLGE
+386 FSKGLGE
-395 EGNTS
+395 SEGNKS
-400 TEPPAGY
+400 TEPPAYY
-407 RAGLTPEQTA
+407 RTRLSPEQAA
-417 EQERLAAGFNDR
+417 EQERLAAGFSDR
-429 QKFGGNGPDDFA
+429 EKFGGNGPDDFA

-471 GQVKARFDDK
+471 GQAKARFDDK
-481 NDAEFFRYAQ
+481 NDAEVFRNAQ
-491 LLDQYTRGNH
+491 LLDQYVKDRNL
-501 PDPDEAEHQAVKDWF
+501 DPNNPEYQAVKDWF
-516 YRMTRGVKR
+516 YRITRGVKR
-525 EDAETPKK
+525 EDVEKPKK
-533 RSKRG
+533 GKRSQKGRDDSQLKRQ
-538 KKSPD
+538 
-543 VAETPKR
+543 
-550 EPRNDFEAK
+550 PRNDFEAK
-559 NIFDTIMG
+559 NIHDSLMG
-567 YYQYVQDAAKDAQNG
+567 YYQFVKDAAKNAVNG
-582 EFTAP
+582 EYIAP
-587 SMGEYADHRFPDRP
+587 SMAEYVNHRFPDRP

-634 FRAGERIR
+634 FRAGERVS
-642 PDFIPADRSGG
+642 PDYIPADRSGG

-662 GEARRITPAIEDK
+662 GEARRVIPAIEDK
-675 NIIFSGAP
+675 NIICSGAE
-683 GTDEGQRGA
+683 GTDEVQRGA

-723 PELSSGKITPPDSV
+723 PQHQLPSGKITPPDSV
-737 NDAARSGNGELYMR
+737 NDAAKSGNGELYMR

-771 AKKAGKKPK
+771 AKKAGKKPE
-780 VVQVDGG
+780 VVKVDGG

-792 PEKKEKSVKKDE
+792 PKKKEKPAKKAE
-804 AAREPDKQQ
+804 PVREPDNPK
-813 DSPISLRDRKGNL
+813 DSQPETLPLPK
-826 TDSEINDATD
+826 TDIT
-836 EQLKEALHAIGRD
+836 
-849 YYRGLSNVE
+849 
-858 KNIVKKFEN
+858 
-867 GSYHPDDARK
+867 
-877 VLRAHRDYWIRR
+877 
-889 EAEGNEADRA
+889 
-899 RDARLEKLYGHLSI
+899 
-913 PELENK
+913 
-919 LSEMGGRI
+919 
-927 SGLQRTGGREFNG
+927 
-940 NGQRRTSPA
+940 
-949 QSNEAARGFGTEKL
+949 
-963 QLESYLEQR
+963 
-972 RKESPFLISSHDEHR
+972 ISSPDQHAS
-987 DFFKR
+987 FFR
-992 LIENPDAVTPNDV
+992 NLIENPDAVTPNDV

-1068 TMVTTGNSSI
+1068 TMVTIGNSSI

-1153 EQQLAQQKDSKAK
+1153 EQQLAQQKDAKAK
-1166 PRVSAGFIHDG
+1166 PRVSAGFSHDG

-1184 IEEGRNSKTGE
+1184 IEEGKNSKTGE

-1310 DLRDAEIMQK
+1310 DLRDADIMQK

-1342 DTLRGIARRLIY
+1342 DTLRGIARRLVY

-1364 SYTTSDGKREWN
+1364 SYTTRDGKREWN

-1457 VADFNRLQRA
+1457 VAEFNRLQRA

-1507 LAWDRN
+1507 LAGNRN

-1636 ERSNKR
+1636 ERSNKH

-1655 HEEQLPEGMFKES
+1655 HEQQLPEGMFKES

-1747 DLAQRLADE
+1747 DLAQRLADA
-1756 GGINFSKVPRSAWDD
+1756 GDISFSKVARSSWDK

-1788 KDYEEAKGGDDAAA
+1788 KDYEAAKGGDDAAA
-1802 RRLVADVMNRQ
+1802 RRLVADVMTRQ

-2011 HGSLPPDVTGNFS
+2011 HGSIPPDVTGNFS

-2032 VSLSGLEAA
+2032 VSLSGLEAD
-2041 DLSRMLREKY
+2041 DLSRLLRGKY

-2091 WADQNGK
+2091 WADQNDK

-2237 IILIAKNLDSLS
+2237 IILVAKNLDSLS

-2353 AGEIRGMMTPIAKRL
+2353 AGEVRGMMAPIAKRL

-2411 RRSKNFGRVIHDT
+2411 RRSKNFGRVVHDT

-2497 ENQWNKLG
+2497 ENQWNKLS

-2532 QERFQNL
+2532 QDRFQNL

-2549 KSGENKDEATSRLV
+2549 KSGENKEEAASRLV

-2575 YNDLHSRWVKL
+2575 YNDLHSRWMKL

-2754 VKGASHDARRAF
+2754 VKGASHDVRRAF

-2870 PQLAARYGWKNAM
+2870 PQLAARYGWKNAL
-2883 KAMGAA
+2883 KAMGTA

-2905 KGSSWL
+2905 KGASWL

-2923 RLNTDE
+2923 RLNADE

-3117 DDSPWDPEVA
+3117 DDSPWDPDVA

-3219 PAAVKNLV
+3219 PAAVKNLL

>member
-1 MPLNRSNDFDPGLPP
+1 MPFTHPNEFDPGLPP

-31 IPKAFGAGVG
+31 IPKAFGAGFG
-41 EGTATL
+41 EGTHLIGEGVQENSKKIAHNVASHPLDIGLGGIAT
-47 GKGLESTAEPIRRM
+47 SV
-61 AEKSAGTPAAPYAGM
+61 GM
-76 ATAGGALGN
+76 DALGN
-85 VFDELGTELGNFF
+85 MLNSAGHCIGDFF

-109 MDTPLYQEGH
+109 MDTPLYQDGH

-124 KNPLNWPIVAANAV
+124 KNPLNWPIVAADAV

-144 LAASAAGGVPLAT
+144 IAASAAGGLPLAT
-157 MAGFAQNAG
+157 AAGFSQNAG
-166 GISDSVHNAIMQSD
+166 GTSEAVHSAIMSAD

-185 QSPTFVNL
+185 QSSTFVNL

-218 LGDTVAMADL
+218 LADTVAMTDIS
-228 GDPKMLAAN
+228 DPKMLAAN
-237 LVASYTGD
+237 LLAAYTGD
-245 AYLGEL
+245 AYLGQL

-260 FAKTAGKAILRDG
+260 VAKTLVKAGVRDA
-273 GINAGFAGISQLT
+273 GINAGYAGTSQYV
-286 ENEGMALAGSHGDVD
+286 ENEGMNKAGIKTESG

-311 GLTGIAMG
+311 GLTGLAMG
-319 AAPAI
+319 GVPAI
-324 VGHVREG
+324 IGHVREG
-331 MAARREGQNAGEAEA
+331 WAAGRGEKISDE
-346 PATPAEEKAEKAV
+346 PADLSSEEKTEKAV
-359 DDIETGAQEVQQGM
+359 DDIETGAKEVQQGR
-373 QDLKEDLPPEPPE
+373 QDLKEEIQPEE
-386 DMFSKGLGE
+386 DMFSKGLG
-395 EGNTS
+395 GHDNTS
-400 TEPPAGY
+400 PEPRADY
-407 RAGLTPEQTA
+407 RNGLTPEQA
-417 EQERLAAGFNDR
+417 VEQERLASGFNDR
-429 QKFGGNGPDDFA
+429 EKFGGNAPDDFA
-441 DIPAYMRAGKTVHA
+441 DIPAYMRAGKTVHIY
-455 DPDSRPFHL
+455 PDSRPFHL
-464 VDTAGPE
+464 VDAAGPQ

-481 NDAEFFRYAQ
+481 NDAEIFRNAQ
-491 LLDQYTRGNH
+491 LLDQYSRGKRNE
-501 PDPDEAEHQAVKDWF
+501 PDENEHQAVKDWF
-516 YRMTRGVKR
+516 YRMTRGVKS
-525 EDAETPKK
+525 EDADPKK
-533 RSKRG
+533 RKRSKKG
-538 KKSPD
+538 AS
-543 VAETPKR
+543 ETQPQR

-559 NIFDTIMG
+559 NIHDTIMG
-567 YYQYVQDAAKDAQNG
+567 YYQFVRDAARNAENG
-582 EFTAP
+582 EYTAP
-587 SMGEYADHRFPDRP
+587 SMADYAEHRFPDRP
-601 LQIEDKNIIFAGGP
+601 LALEDKNIIFAGGP
-615 NRYPGEPLGDERQ
+615 VHHAREGAGDETQ
-628 AGGGPE
+628 SGAGPE
-634 FRAGERIR
+634 FREGERVR
-642 PDFIPADRSGG
+642 GQEFIPAERAGG
-653 PVRAINTIE
+653 GMRQVNTID
-662 GEARRITPAIEDK
+662 GEARRVLPELEDK
-675 NIIFSGAP
+675 NIIFAGGP
-683 GTDEGQRGA
+683 VPDEGQRGA
-692 PPQFEGGRTK
+692 APQFEGGRTK

-707 DRFEERM
+707 DRFEDRM
-714 GSKQKYPEL
+714 GSRQKHAAL
-723 PELSSGKITPPDSV
+723 PYRQLSSGEAAIPDSV
-737 NDAARSGNGELYMR
+737 SEAAKTGNGELYMR
-751 RNGKPFPSE
+751 RNGKPFPSD
-760 GLARLSKPYEE
+760 GLARLSKPYSE
-771 AKKAGKKPK
+771 AKKAGEQPE
-780 VVQVDGG
+780 VVKVDGG
-787 YAVDV
+787 YAVEV
-792 PEKKEKSVKKDE
+792 PDKKDKPVKKGE
-804 AAREPDKQQ
+804 PAREPDK
-813 DSPISLRDRKGNL
+813 PDRRI
-826 TDSEINDATD
+826 TEPETRTSSATD
-836 EQLKEALHAIGRD
+836 I
-849 YYRGLSNVE
+849 
-858 KNIVKKFEN
+858 
-867 GSYHPDDARK
+867 
-877 VLRAHRDYWIRR
+877 
-889 EAEGNEADRA
+889 
-899 RDARLEKLYGHLSI
+899 SI
-913 PELENK
+913 
-919 LSEMGGRI
+919 
-927 SGLQRTGGREFNG
+927 
-940 NGQRRTSPA
+940 TSP
-949 QSNEAARGFGTEKL
+949 
-963 QLESYLEQR
+963 EQ
-972 RKESPFLISSHDEHR
+972 HTT
-987 DFFKR
+987 FFR
-992 LIENPDAVTPNDV
+992 HLIENPEGTSPDDV
-1005 RAALDSTLANKQPI
+1005 RSALESTIANKDAI
-1019 LQGLNKLT
+1019 THALGKLT
-1027 KKQLEPFSGRYVPSD
+1027 KEQLKPYSGRYVPSD
-1042 VKKDRLVANAWDSLV
+1042 VKKGRLVDNAWDSLV
-1057 NDFRWLTNKGP
+1057 NDFRWLVNKGP
-1068 TMVTTGNSSI
+1068 TMVTTGGRSI
-1078 EDLARDA
+1078 EQHARDA
-1085 MKGITQS
+1085 VAGITQS
-1092 DINEYADSVKQAR
+1092 DINEYAASVKRAR
-1105 AERQQRAEAFRSAIE
+1105 AERQQRADSVRSAI
-1120 DPKTLDDYRTLIKA
+1120 DNPQTLDDYRTLIKA
-1134 KGRASL
+1134 KGRAVL
-1140 TPQQAEIYDQLLA
+1140 TAEQGEKYDQLLA
-1153 EQQLAQQKDSKAK
+1153 EHQIEQQKTQKET
-1166 PRVSAGFIHDG
+1166 PRVTEGFTHD
-1177 EDLQINP
+1177 DALQINP
-1184 IEEGRNSKTGE
+1184 VEQGKNSKTGE
-1195 TIYNVNLETRLG
+1195 TVYNVNLQTRLG
-1207 SERFKEAASMARQLG
+1207 TEKFKEAAGIARKLG

-1229 FWFPTKEK
+1229 FWFPSPEK
-1237 AEQFTNWLRGDSVD
+1237 AQQFTGWLRGASVD
-1251 HSASDAERQ
+1251 HSAADAERRIQ
-1260 QRKQEQQ
+1260 KQEQQ
-1267 SERLTGSSE
+1267 QERLTITSD
-1276 RLRDNAEER
+1276 RLRDSAEDR

-1310 DLRDAEIMQK
+1310 DLRDADIMQK
-1320 IASGIGDGS
+1320 IAEGIADGS
-1329 LKYLTGIQHKTQI
+1329 LKYLSGIRHKTQI
-1342 DTLRGIARRLIY
+1342 DTLRGIARRLVY
-1354 DIPQDIRDKL
+1354 DIPQDTRGTL
-1364 SYTTSDGKREWN
+1364 SYTTADGKREWN
-1376 DDVPLASRVKYA
+1376 DNVPLTSRVKYA

-1395 HPSTLFDVLA
+1395 HPSTLFDVIG
-1405 KMGDA
+1405 KMGNA
-1410 RGYKLAAADLRLS
+1410 RGFKLAASELRLS
-1423 QQLEHGMSR
+1423 QQREHGMSR

-1442 LAAYLSSQPGSWPEY
+1442 LAAYLSGQPGSWPEY
-1457 VADFNRLQRA
+1457 VAEYNRLQRA
-1467 GITTRPMLRAA
+1467 GITTRPLLRAA
-1478 LIELEKLSGDVPL
+1478 LVELEKLSGDIPL
-1491 PDIPK
+1491 NDIPK
-1496 VQKMEMDLRKK
+1496 IQKMEMDLRKK

-1533 DIQPGMDVLEP
+1533 DIQPDMYVLEP

-1580 NVVGSDFDTFTPDK
+1580 NVVGSDFDEFAPDK

-1618 EHLKPGGKLTAIV
+1618 EHLKPGGKLVAIV

-1642 NKAFREWLNELGA
+1642 NQAFREWLNELGPS
-1655 HEEQLPEGMFKES
+1655 EEKLPEGMFKDS
-1668 MNPTS
+1668 MNPTN
-1673 VATKLITL
+1673 VATKLPTL
-1681 TKPDDISVHSD
+1681 TKPD
-1692 LDKLRAA
+1692 
-1699 FGPDAKYSDRLSGSE
+1699 E
-1714 IRRKIANQ
+1714 IN
-1722 MGTHDAYM
+1722 Y
-1730 FNMLLDSRYA
+1730 
-1740 NDRERAI
+1740 
-1747 DLAQRLADE
+1747 
-1756 GGINFSKVPRSAWDD
+1756 SKVPRSVWDK

-1779 GRLGDATAH
+1779 GRLGDATSH
-1788 KDYEEAKGGDDAAA
+1788 KDYVAAKGGDDAAA
-1802 RRLVADVMNRQ
+1802 RRLVADVMTRE
-1813 SVDELRQLLNGRKAI
+1813 SVNELRQLLADRKAI

-1840 NAIPQAMADVLGKVL
+1840 NAIPQAMADVMGKILG
-1855 DLEVATGIVQ
+1855 LEVDPHLLQ
-1865 SEKVGRTAQ
+1865 SAKVGRTAQ
-1874 DGFGRLTNQPSFEG
+1874 DGFGRLTNQPSFDG
-1888 PVRTDLPYILLD
+1888 PVRTDLPYMLLD

-1924 GASALTGKRYSAR
+1924 GTSALTGKKYSAK
-1937 IALAAETLEKLRDH
+1937 IALAADTLRKLRDH

-1988 IRDRVLAARSDR
+1988 IRDRVLTARQDGEA
-2000 TPPAEPGSIRD
+2000 PPQPESLRD
-2011 HGSLPPDVTGNFS
+2011 NGPVPPDVNHNFS
-2024 TNASDFGG
+2024 
-2032 VSLSGLEAA
+2032 
-2041 DLSRMLREKY
+2041 
-2051 DGLKLGLSGKGP
+2051 
-2063 VVSLDKIILPELDR
+2063 
-2077 NSGTGTQIMRQIMR
+2077 Q
-2091 WADQNGK
+2091 
-2098 TLALTPSA
+2098 
-2106 DFGGNKN
+2106 
-2113 RLAEFYKRFGF
+2113 
-2124 KDNKG
+2124 
-2129 RDRDYEI
+2129 
-2136 SESMYRPPEKG
+2136 
-2147 SFSANASEPGGVF
+2147 NASESGGVF

-2175 YQPRGLS
+2175 YQPRGMR
-2182 KKQVEDEAARFLK
+2182 KKQVEDEVARFLK
-2195 KWNGAGGIAVQVAK
+2195 KWKGAGGIAVQVAK

-2223 DALIHAMHLPNSGR
+2223 DDLIHAMHLPNSGR
-2237 IILIAKNLDSLS
+2237 IILVAKNLDSLS

-2270 PAEYDKLLRAVAAG
+2270 PAEYDKLLRVVAAG
-2284 QNSKSLKPY
+2284 QNSKSIKPY

-2308 QVEEVISHVIEDG
+2308 QVEEVISHVIEDAD
-2321 ERGFLGRAWDRVS
+2321 RGFLGRAWDRVS
-2334 GAVLQALRK
+2334 GAILQALRK

-2353 AGEIRGMMTPIAKRL
+2353 VGEVRSMMAPIARRL
-2368 KNLGDWAEKTDK
+2368 KKLGGWAENTDK
-2380 ARDLTVNF
+2380 KRDVTTSF

-2411 RRSKNFGRVIHDT
+2411 RRSKNFGSVVQETI
-2424 VGNVHNL
+2424 GNVRNL
-2431 RPTDIIKRLTSNLS
+2431 CPTDIIKRLRSNIS
-2445 SNALMIGTL
+2445 TNALMIGTL

-2497 ENQWNKLG
+2497 ENQWNKLD
-2505 KDESRSLSDL
+2505 KEESRTLSDL

-2532 QERFQNL
+2532 QDRFQNL

-2549 KSGENKDEATSRLV
+2549 KSGVNKEESSSRLV
-2563 QVSADLDAMREN
+2563 RVSADLDAMRDN
-2575 YNDLHSRWVKL
+2575 YNDIHSRWMKL

-2594 HDTEKWYKNSYADLK
+2594 HDTDKWYKNSYVDLK

-2681 RKDGYEAVQS
+2681 RKEGYQAAQS
-2691 VKAKDNG
+2691 VKAKENG
-2698 KNNDSAHSLGKEIL
+2698 KNDDSAHSLGKEIL
-2712 ELLNK
+2712 DLLNK
-2717 SEDGSLNKEQLT
+2717 SEDGNLNKEQLT
-2729 DQVWQTML
+2729 DQVWQMML
-2737 ELMPDASYARH
+2737 ELMPDSSYARH

-2754 VKGASHDARRAF
+2754 VKGASNDARRAF
-2766 ANSAFHFAHHVSK
+2766 ANSSFHFAHHISK

-2883 KAMGAA
+2883 KAMGTA

-2923 RLNTDE
+2923 RLGADE

-2951 QRAESG
+2951 QCAETG
-2957 TQDKIHFNKALD
+2957 TKDKIHFNKALD
-2969 MSILVGGQLFHNI
+2969 MSILIGGQLFHNV

-2997 AKDAAGGRIDPVQA
+2997 AKGAAGGHIDPAQA

-3023 FDYSSSNRPRWMRQ
+3023 FDYSSANRPRWMRQ
-3037 SWQKVLF
+3037 SWQKVVL

-3051 HMFYTLGRSFTQS
+3051 HMFYTMGRSFAQS
-3064 FKGETP
+3064 LKGETP

-3092 VTGLPYAVQAIFG
+3092 VTGLPYVVQVIFG

-3117 DDSPWDPEVA
+3117 DDAPWDPEVA
-3127 LKNWLTDE
+3127 LKNWLSDE

-3159 VGIQDLLWRSPP
+3159 VGIQDLLWRSPQ

-3196 LNFANGYD
+3196 LNFASGYD

-3227 KTYSE
+3227 KTYAE
-3232 ATNGVTTS
+3232 ATRGITTS
-3240 SGEEVVPADEFTG
+3240 SREEIVPADEFTN

-3260 FGFSPSRIGQAY
+3260 FGFSPSRIGLAY
-3272 DARTAIKNV
+3272 DARSAVKNV
-3281 QSDLSGRR
+3281 QSELSNRR
-3289 TQLLQRYF
+3289 AQLLQRYF
-3297 ANAMAGDDNSDVLED
+3297 ANAMRGDDNEGVLED

-3326 GEVIVKAIRQKQKAR
+3326 GEIILKAMRQKQKAR

-3348 ALSRKDEHLRALGRF
+3348 GLSRKDEHLRALGRF
-3363 GNYDPI
+3363 GRYEPI
-3369 L
+3369 F

>member
-47 GKGLESTAEPIRRM
+47 GKGLESTADPIRRM

-98 KGHMSEGGQKV
+98 KEHMSEGGQKV

-124 KNPLNWPIVAANAV
+124 KNPLNWPIVAADAV

-144 LAASAAGGVPLAT
+144 LAASAAGGVPMAT

-166 GISDSVHNAIMQSD
+166 GISDSVHNTIMQSD

-185 QSPTFVNL
+185 QSPTFVSL

-218 LGDTVAMADL
+218 LADTVAMADL

-260 FAKTAGKAILRDG
+260 VAKTAGKAILRDG

-286 ENEGMALAGSHGDVD
+286 ENQGMALAGSHGDVD
-301 QGVKDQMITG
+301 QGVNDQMITG

-319 AAPAI
+319 GVPAI

-331 MAARREGQNAGEAEA
+331 MAARREGQNAGESEE
-346 PATPAEEKAEKAV
+346 PATPAEDKAEKAV

-373 QDLKEDLPPEPPE
+373 QDLKEGLTPEPHE

-407 RAGLTPEQTA
+407 RTGLSPEQAA
-417 EQERLAAGFNDR
+417 EQERLAAGFSDR
-429 QKFGGNGPDDFA
+429 EKFGGNGPDDFA

-464 VDTAGPE
+464 VDSAGPE
-471 GQVKARFDDK
+471 GRVKARFDDK

-533 RSKRG
+533 RKRG

-543 VAETPKR
+543 VAEAPKR
-550 EPRNDFEAK
+550 EPRSDFEAK

-567 YYQYVQDAAKDAQNG
+567 YYQYVQDVAKDAHNG

-615 NRYPGEPLGDERQ
+615 NRYLGEPLGDERQ

-634 FRAGERIR
+634 FRAGERVR
-642 PDFIPADRSGG
+642 PDYIPADRSGS

-662 GEARRITPAIEDK
+662 GEARRVIPAIEDK
-675 NIIFSGAP
+675 NIIFSGAE

-723 PELSSGKITPPDSV
+723 PQHQLPSGKITPSDSV

-771 AKKAGKKPK
+771 AKKTGKKPK
-780 VVQVDGG
+780 VVKVDGG

-792 PEKKEKSVKKDE
+792 PDKKEKPAKKAE
-804 AAREPDKQQ
+804 PVREPDKPK
-813 DSPISLRDRKGNL
+813 DSQPETLSLPK
-826 TDSEINDATD
+826 TDIT
-836 EQLKEALHAIGRD
+836 
-849 YYRGLSNVE
+849 
-858 KNIVKKFEN
+858 
-867 GSYHPDDARK
+867 
-877 VLRAHRDYWIRR
+877 
-889 EAEGNEADRA
+889 
-899 RDARLEKLYGHLSI
+899 
-913 PELENK
+913 
-919 LSEMGGRI
+919 
-927 SGLQRTGGREFNG
+927 
-940 NGQRRTSPA
+940 
-949 QSNEAARGFGTEKL
+949 
-963 QLESYLEQR
+963 
-972 RKESPFLISSHDEHR
+972 ISSHDQHAS
-987 DFFKR
+987 FFR
-992 LIENPDAVTPNDV
+992 NLIENPDAVTPNDV
-1005 RAALDSTLANKQPI
+1005 RAALDSTLANKEPI

-1068 TMVTTGNSSI
+1068 TMVTYGNSRI

-1120 DPKTLDDYRTLIKA
+1120 APKTLDDFRAYLRTH
-1134 KGRASL
+1134 
-1140 TPQQAEIYDQLLA
+1140 
-1153 EQQLAQQKDSKAK
+1153 
-1166 PRVSAGFIHDG
+1166 PRLEMEAAGHDG
-1177 EDLQINP
+1177 ILINDAYEDRWLDDPDYDEEDENYDPGPKTKWAIAFSPEQIKSAVSN
-1184 IEEGRNSKTGE
+1184 NGE
-1195 TIYNVNLETRLG
+1195 
-1207 SERFKEAASMARQLG
+1207 F
-1222 GGYWRGN
+1222 
-1229 FWFPTKEK
+1229 
-1237 AEQFTNWLRGDSVD
+1237 
-1251 HSASDAERQ
+1251 SAS
-1260 QRKQEQQ
+1260 
-1267 SERLTGSSE
+1267 
-1276 RLRDNAEER
+1276 N
-1285 LNADRK
+1285 
-1291 VNTVKRLREA
+1291 
-1301 ASAMDQANR
+1301 
-1310 DLRDAEIMQK
+1310 
-1320 IASGIGDGS
+1320 
-1329 LKYLTGIQHKTQI
+1329 
-1342 DTLRGIARRLIY
+1342 
-1354 DIPQDIRDKL
+1354 
-1364 SYTTSDGKREWN
+1364 
-1376 DDVPLASRVKYA
+1376 
-1388 RYPMLDW
+1388 
-1395 HPSTLFDVLA
+1395 
-1405 KMGDA
+1405 
-1410 RGYKLAAADLRLS
+1410 
-1423 QQLEHGMSR
+1423 
-1432 LPAGRKANDK
+1432 
-1442 LAAYLSSQPGSWPEY
+1442 
-1457 VADFNRLQRA
+1457 
-1467 GITTRPMLRAA
+1467 
-1478 LIELEKLSGDVPL
+1478 
-1491 PDIPK
+1491 PD
-1496 VQKMEMDLRKK
+1496 
-1507 LAWDRN
+1507 
-1513 AFNDFFPTPES
+1513 
-1524 RADWIASEA
+1524 
-1533 DIQPGMDVLEP
+1533 
-1544 SAGNGVLAE
+1544 
-1553 AARKAGGNVDVVE
+1553 
-1566 LEQQLRDILKEKGF
+1566 
-1580 NVVGSDFDTFTPDK
+1580 
-1594 LYDRVLMN
+1594 
-1602 PPFSHDLDIK
+1602 
-1612 HVQKAF
+1612 
-1618 EHLKPGGKLTAIV
+1618 
-1631 STMAG
+1631 
-1636 ERSNKR
+1636 
-1642 NKAFREWLNELGA
+1642 
-1655 HEEQLPEGMFKES
+1655 
-1668 MNPTS
+1668 
-1673 VATKLITL
+1673 
-1681 TKPDDISVHSD
+1681 
-1692 LDKLRAA
+1692 
-1699 FGPDAKYSDRLSGSE
+1699 
-1714 IRRKIANQ
+1714 
-1722 MGTHDAYM
+1722 
-1730 FNMLLDSRYA
+1730 
-1740 NDRERAI
+1740 
-1747 DLAQRLADE
+1747 
-1756 GGINFSKVPRSAWDD
+1756 INFSKVARSAWDD

-1788 KDYEEAKGGDDAAA
+1788 KDYEAAKGGDDAAA
-1802 RRLVADVMNRQ
+1802 RRLVADVMTRQ
-1813 SVDELRQLLNGRKAI
+1813 SVDKLRQLLNGRKAI

-1855 DLEVATGIVQ
+1855 DLEVDPYLLQAA
-1865 SEKVGRTAQ
+1865 KVGRTAQ
-1874 DGFGRLTNQPSFEG
+1874 DGFGRLTNQPAFEG

-1913 GYIEDHGGKVI
+1913 GYIENHGGKVI
-1924 GASALTGKRYSAR
+1924 GTSALTGKRYSAK
-1937 IALAAETLEKLRDH
+1937 IALAAETLDKLRNH

-1969 DRLTESEANYLLR
+1969 DRLTESEANYLIR

-1988 IRDRVLAARSDR
+1988 IRDRVLAARQDGAA
-2000 TPPAEPGSIRD
+2000 PAQSESLRDNGSV
-2011 HGSLPPDVTGNFS
+2011 PPDVNNKFS
-2024 TNASDFGG
+2024 
-2032 VSLSGLEAA
+2032 
-2041 DLSRMLREKY
+2041 R
-2051 DGLKLGLSGKGP
+2051 
-2063 VVSLDKIILPELDR
+2063 
-2077 NSGTGTQIMRQIMR
+2077 
-2091 WADQNGK
+2091 
-2098 TLALTPSA
+2098 
-2106 DFGGNKN
+2106 
-2113 RLAEFYKRFGF
+2113 
-2124 KDNKG
+2124 
-2129 RDRDYEI
+2129 
-2136 SESMYRPPEKG
+2136 
-2147 SFSANASEPGGVF
+2147 NASEFGGVF
-2160 ASGSPRERIRSGIAD
+2160 ASGSPRERIRSGVAD

-2182 KKQVEDEAARFLK
+2182 KKQVEDEAAQFLK

-2223 DALIHAMHLPNSGR
+2223 DALIHAMHLPNSSR
-2237 IILIAKNLDSLS
+2237 IILVAKNLDSLS

-2353 AGEIRGMMTPIAKRL
+2353 AGEVRGMMAPIAKRL

-2411 RRSKNFGRVIHDT
+2411 RRSKNFGRVVHDT

-2497 ENQWNKLG
+2497 ENQWNKLS

-2532 QERFQNL
+2532 QDRFQNL
-2539 KNEQTRLRSS
+2539 KNEQTLLRSS
-2549 KSGENKDEATSRLV
+2549 KSSENKEEAASRLV
-2563 QVSADLDAMREN
+2563 RVSADLDAMREN
-2575 YNDLHSRWVKL
+2575 YNDLHSRWMKL

-2819 LDELKMRHE
+2819 LDELKMRHD

-2889 TVDYFRSA
+2889 TADYFRSA

-2923 RLNTDE
+2923 RLNADE

-3117 DDSPWDPEVA
+3117 NDSPWDPEVA

-3240 SGEEVVPADEFTG
+3240 SGEEVVPADEFSG

-3297 ANAMAGDDNSDVLED
+3297 ANAMSGDDNSDVLED

>member
-1 MPLNRSNDFDPGLPP
+1 MPLSRQNEFDPGVPP
-16 AEYALPEAPGAEFMD
+16 AEYALADAPGAEFMD
-31 IPKAFGAGVG
+31 IPKAFGVGAG
-41 EGTATL
+41 EGTASM
-47 GKGLESTAEPIRRM
+47 GKGLRSAQEPIQRAVDRT
-61 AEKSAGTPAAPYAGM
+61 AGTQAAPYAGM
-76 ATAGGALGN
+76 ATAGSVLGE
-85 VFDELGTELGNFF
+85 VLDDVGTEVGNFF

-109 MDTPLYQEGH
+109 LNTPLYQDGH
-119 FTDTA
+119 FADTA
-124 KNPLNWPIVAANAV
+124 KNPLNWPIVAADAV

-144 LAASAAGGVPLAT
+144 LAASAAGGVPMAT

-185 QSPTFVNL
+185 QSPTFVSL

-218 LGDTVAMADL
+218 LADTVAMADL

-260 FAKTAGKAILRDG
+260 VAKTAGKAILRDG

-286 ENEGMALAGSHGDVD
+286 ENQGMALAGSHGDVD

-319 AAPAI
+319 GVPAI

-331 MAARREGQNAGEAEA
+331 MAARREGQNAGESEE
-346 PATPAEEKAEKAV
+346 PATPAEEKTEKAV

-373 QDLKEDLPPEPPE
+373 QDLKEDLTPEPHE

-407 RAGLTPEQTA
+407 RTGLSPEQVA
-417 EQERLAAGFNDR
+417 EQERLAEGFTDR
-429 QKFGGNGPDDFA
+429 EKFGGNGPDDFA

-533 RSKRG
+533 RKRG

-543 VAETPKR
+543 VAEAPKR
-550 EPRNDFEAK
+550 EPRSDFEAK
-559 NIFDTIMG
+559 NIFETIMG
-567 YYQYVQDAAKDAQNG
+567 YYQYVQDAAKDAQNS

-615 NRYPGEPLGDERQ
+615 NRYPGEPLGDDRQ

-634 FRAGERIR
+634 FRAGERVR
-642 PDFIPADRSGG
+642 PDYIPADRSGG

-662 GEARRITPAIEDK
+662 GEARRVIPAIEDK
-675 NIIFSGAP
+675 NIIFSGAE

-723 PELSSGKITPPDSV
+723 PQHQLPSGKITPPDSV
-737 NDAARSGNGELYMR
+737 NDAAKSGNGELYMR

-771 AKKAGKKPK
+771 AKKAGKKPE
-780 VVQVDGG
+780 VVKVDGG

-792 PEKKEKSVKKDE
+792 PKKKEKPAKKAE
-804 AAREPDKQQ
+804 PVREPDNPK
-813 DSPISLRDRKGNL
+813 DSHPETLPLPK
-826 TDSEINDATD
+826 TDIT
-836 EQLKEALHAIGRD
+836 
-849 YYRGLSNVE
+849 
-858 KNIVKKFEN
+858 
-867 GSYHPDDARK
+867 
-877 VLRAHRDYWIRR
+877 
-889 EAEGNEADRA
+889 
-899 RDARLEKLYGHLSI
+899 
-913 PELENK
+913 
-919 LSEMGGRI
+919 
-927 SGLQRTGGREFNG
+927 
-940 NGQRRTSPA
+940 
-949 QSNEAARGFGTEKL
+949 
-963 QLESYLEQR
+963 
-972 RKESPFLISSHDEHR
+972 ISSPDQHAS
-987 DFFKR
+987 FFR
-992 LIENPDAVTPNDV
+992 NLIENPDAVTPNDV

-1068 TMVTTGNSSI
+1068 TMVTIGNSSI

-1153 EQQLAQQKDSKAK
+1153 EQQLAQQKDAKAK
-1166 PRVSAGFIHDG
+1166 PRVSAGFSHDG

-1184 IEEGRNSKTGE
+1184 IEEGKNSKTGE

-1310 DLRDAEIMQK
+1310 DLRDADIMQK

-1342 DTLRGIARRLIY
+1342 DTLRGIARRLVY

-1364 SYTTSDGKREWN
+1364 SYTTRDGKREWN

-1442 LAAYLSSQPGSWPEY
+1442 LAAYLCSQPGSWPEY
-1457 VADFNRLQRA
+1457 VAEFNRLQRA

-1478 LIELEKLSGDVPL
+1478 LIELEKLTGDVPL

-1566 LEQQLRDILKEKGF
+1566 LDQQLRDILKEKGF

-1655 HEEQLPEGMFKES
+1655 HEQQLPEGMFKES

-1673 VATKLITL
+1673 VATKLIIL

-1699 FGPDAKYSDRLSGSE
+1699 FGPEAKYSDRLSGSE

-1722 MGTHDAYM
+1722 MGVHDAYM

-1756 GGINFSKVPRSAWDD
+1756 GDINFSKVARSSWDK

-1788 KDYEEAKGGDDAAA
+1788 KDYEAAKGGDDAAA
-1802 RRLVADVMNRQ
+1802 RRLVADVMTRQ

-2011 HGSLPPDVTGNFS
+2011 HGSIPPDVTGNFS

-2032 VSLSGLEAA
+2032 VSLSGLEAD
-2041 DLSRMLREKY
+2041 DLSRLLRGKY

-2091 WADQNGK
+2091 WADQNDK

-2237 IILIAKNLDSLS
+2237 IILVAKNLDSLS

-2353 AGEIRGMMTPIAKRL
+2353 AGEVRGMMAPIAKRL

-2411 RRSKNFGRVIHDT
+2411 RRSKNFGRVVHDT

-2445 SNALMIGTL
+2445 ANALMIGTL

-2497 ENQWNKLG
+2497 ENQWNKLS

-2532 QERFQNL
+2532 QDRFQNL

-2549 KSGENKDEATSRLV
+2549 KSGENKEEAASRLV

-2575 YNDLHSRWVKL
+2575 YNDLHSRWMKL

-2798 AAMKGDYSG
+2798 AAIKGDYSG

-2870 PQLAARYGWKNAM
+2870 PQLAARYGWKNAL
-2883 KAMGAA
+2883 KAMGTA

-2897 DKRFKWFG
+2897 DKQFKWFG

-2923 RLNTDE
+2923 RLNADE

-3117 DDSPWDPEVA
+3117 DDSPWDPDVA

-3312 IQAYNRSNPTNAIT
+3312 IQAYNRSNPSNAIT

>member
-47 GKGLESTAEPIRRM
+47 GKGLESTADPIRRM

-98 KGHMSEGGQKV
+98 KEHMSEGGQKV

-124 KNPLNWPIVAANAV
+124 KNPLNWPIVAADAV

-144 LAASAAGGVPLAT
+144 LAASAAGGVPMAT

-185 QSPTFVNL
+185 QSPTFVSL

-218 LGDTVAMADL
+218 LADTVAMADL

-260 FAKTAGKAILRDG
+260 VAKTAGKAILRDG

-286 ENEGMALAGSHGDVD
+286 ENQGMALAGSHGDVD
-301 QGVKDQMITG
+301 QGVNDQMITG

-319 AAPAI
+319 GVPAI

-331 MAARREGQNAGEAEA
+331 MAARREGQNAGESEE
-346 PATPAEEKAEKAV
+346 PATPAEDKAEKAV

-373 QDLKEDLPPEPPE
+373 QDLKEGLTPEPHE

-407 RAGLTPEQTA
+407 RTGLSPEQAA
-417 EQERLAAGFNDR
+417 EQERLAAGFSDR
-429 QKFGGNGPDDFA
+429 EKFGGNGPDDFA

-464 VDTAGPE
+464 VDSAGPE
-471 GQVKARFDDK
+471 GRVKARFDDK

-533 RSKRG
+533 RKRG

-543 VAETPKR
+543 VAEAPKR
-550 EPRNDFEAK
+550 EPRSDFEAK

-567 YYQYVQDAAKDAQNG
+567 YYQYVQDVAKDAHNG

-615 NRYPGEPLGDERQ
+615 NRYLGEPLGDERQ

-634 FRAGERIR
+634 FRAGERVR
-642 PDFIPADRSGG
+642 PDYIPADRSGS

-662 GEARRITPAIEDK
+662 GEARRVIPAIEDK
-675 NIIFSGAP
+675 NIIFSGAE

-723 PELSSGKITPPDSV
+723 PQHQLPSGKITPSDSV

-771 AKKAGKKPK
+771 AKKTGKKPK
-780 VVQVDGG
+780 VVKVDGG

-792 PEKKEKSVKKDE
+792 PDKKEKPAKKAE
-804 AAREPDKQQ
+804 PVREPDKPK
-813 DSPISLRDRKGNL
+813 DSQPETLSLPK
-826 TDSEINDATD
+826 TDIT
-836 EQLKEALHAIGRD
+836 
-849 YYRGLSNVE
+849 
-858 KNIVKKFEN
+858 
-867 GSYHPDDARK
+867 
-877 VLRAHRDYWIRR
+877 
-889 EAEGNEADRA
+889 
-899 RDARLEKLYGHLSI
+899 
-913 PELENK
+913 
-919 LSEMGGRI
+919 
-927 SGLQRTGGREFNG
+927 
-940 NGQRRTSPA
+940 
-949 QSNEAARGFGTEKL
+949 
-963 QLESYLEQR
+963 
-972 RKESPFLISSHDEHR
+972 ISSHDQHAS
-987 DFFKR
+987 FFR
-992 LIENPDAVTPNDV
+992 NLIENPDAVTPNDV
-1005 RAALDSTLANKQPI
+1005 RAALDSTLANKEPI

-1068 TMVTTGNSSI
+1068 TMVTYGNSRI

-1120 DPKTLDDYRTLIKA
+1120 APKTLDDFRAYLRTH
-1134 KGRASL
+1134 
-1140 TPQQAEIYDQLLA
+1140 
-1153 EQQLAQQKDSKAK
+1153 
-1166 PRVSAGFIHDG
+1166 PRLEMEAAGHDG
-1177 EDLQINP
+1177 ILINDAYEDRWLDDPDYDEEDENYDPGPKTKWAIAFSPEQIKSAVSN
-1184 IEEGRNSKTGE
+1184 NGE
-1195 TIYNVNLETRLG
+1195 
-1207 SERFKEAASMARQLG
+1207 F
-1222 GGYWRGN
+1222 
-1229 FWFPTKEK
+1229 
-1237 AEQFTNWLRGDSVD
+1237 
-1251 HSASDAERQ
+1251 SAS
-1260 QRKQEQQ
+1260 
-1267 SERLTGSSE
+1267 
-1276 RLRDNAEER
+1276 N
-1285 LNADRK
+1285 
-1291 VNTVKRLREA
+1291 
-1301 ASAMDQANR
+1301 
-1310 DLRDAEIMQK
+1310 
-1320 IASGIGDGS
+1320 
-1329 LKYLTGIQHKTQI
+1329 
-1342 DTLRGIARRLIY
+1342 
-1354 DIPQDIRDKL
+1354 
-1364 SYTTSDGKREWN
+1364 
-1376 DDVPLASRVKYA
+1376 
-1388 RYPMLDW
+1388 
-1395 HPSTLFDVLA
+1395 
-1405 KMGDA
+1405 
-1410 RGYKLAAADLRLS
+1410 
-1423 QQLEHGMSR
+1423 
-1432 LPAGRKANDK
+1432 
-1442 LAAYLSSQPGSWPEY
+1442 
-1457 VADFNRLQRA
+1457 
-1467 GITTRPMLRAA
+1467 
-1478 LIELEKLSGDVPL
+1478 
-1491 PDIPK
+1491 PD
-1496 VQKMEMDLRKK
+1496 
-1507 LAWDRN
+1507 
-1513 AFNDFFPTPES
+1513 
-1524 RADWIASEA
+1524 
-1533 DIQPGMDVLEP
+1533 
-1544 SAGNGVLAE
+1544 
-1553 AARKAGGNVDVVE
+1553 
-1566 LEQQLRDILKEKGF
+1566 
-1580 NVVGSDFDTFTPDK
+1580 
-1594 LYDRVLMN
+1594 
-1602 PPFSHDLDIK
+1602 
-1612 HVQKAF
+1612 
-1618 EHLKPGGKLTAIV
+1618 
-1631 STMAG
+1631 
-1636 ERSNKR
+1636 
-1642 NKAFREWLNELGA
+1642 
-1655 HEEQLPEGMFKES
+1655 
-1668 MNPTS
+1668 
-1673 VATKLITL
+1673 
-1681 TKPDDISVHSD
+1681 
-1692 LDKLRAA
+1692 
-1699 FGPDAKYSDRLSGSE
+1699 
-1714 IRRKIANQ
+1714 
-1722 MGTHDAYM
+1722 
-1730 FNMLLDSRYA
+1730 
-1740 NDRERAI
+1740 
-1747 DLAQRLADE
+1747 
-1756 GGINFSKVPRSAWDD
+1756 INFSKVARSAWDD

-1788 KDYEEAKGGDDAAA
+1788 KDYEAAKGGDDAAA
-1802 RRLVADVMNRQ
+1802 RRLVADVMTRQ
-1813 SVDELRQLLNGRKAI
+1813 SVDKLRQLLNGRKAI

-1855 DLEVATGIVQ
+1855 DLEVDPYLLQAA
-1865 SEKVGRTAQ
+1865 KVGRTAQ
-1874 DGFGRLTNQPSFEG
+1874 DGFGRLTNQPAFEG

-1913 GYIEDHGGKVI
+1913 GYIENHGGKVI
-1924 GASALTGKRYSAR
+1924 GTSALTGKRYSAK
-1937 IALAAETLEKLRDH
+1937 IALAAETLDKLRNH

-1969 DRLTESEANYLLR
+1969 DRLTESEANYLIR

-1988 IRDRVLAARSDR
+1988 IRDRVLAARQDGAA
-2000 TPPAEPGSIRD
+2000 PAQSESLRDNGSV
-2011 HGSLPPDVTGNFS
+2011 PPDVNNKFS
-2024 TNASDFGG
+2024 
-2032 VSLSGLEAA
+2032 
-2041 DLSRMLREKY
+2041 R
-2051 DGLKLGLSGKGP
+2051 
-2063 VVSLDKIILPELDR
+2063 
-2077 NSGTGTQIMRQIMR
+2077 
-2091 WADQNGK
+2091 
-2098 TLALTPSA
+2098 
-2106 DFGGNKN
+2106 
-2113 RLAEFYKRFGF
+2113 
-2124 KDNKG
+2124 
-2129 RDRDYEI
+2129 
-2136 SESMYRPPEKG
+2136 
-2147 SFSANASEPGGVF
+2147 NASEFGGVF
-2160 ASGSPRERIRSGIAD
+2160 ASGSPRERIRSGVAD

-2182 KKQVEDEAARFLK
+2182 KKQVEDEAAQFLK

-2223 DALIHAMHLPNSGR
+2223 DALIHAMHLPNSSR
-2237 IILIAKNLDSLS
+2237 IILVAKNLDSLS

-2353 AGEIRGMMTPIAKRL
+2353 AGEVRGMMAPIAKRL

-2411 RRSKNFGRVIHDT
+2411 RRSKNFGRVVHDT

-2497 ENQWNKLG
+2497 ENQWNKLS

-2532 QERFQNL
+2532 QDRFQNL
-2539 KNEQTRLRSS
+2539 KNEQTLLRSS
-2549 KSGENKDEATSRLV
+2549 KSSENKEEAASRLV
-2563 QVSADLDAMREN
+2563 RVSADLDAMREN
-2575 YNDLHSRWVKL
+2575 YNDLHSRWMKL

-2819 LDELKMRHE
+2819 LDELKMRHD

-2889 TVDYFRSA
+2889 TADYFRSA

-2923 RLNTDE
+2923 RLNADE

-3117 DDSPWDPEVA
+3117 NDSPWDPEVA

-3240 SGEEVVPADEFTG
+3240 SGEEVVPADEFSG

-3297 ANAMAGDDNSDVLED
+3297 ANAMSGDDNSDVLED

>member
-1 MPLNRSNDFDPGLPP
+1 MPLSRQNEFDPGVPP
-16 AEYALPEAPGAEFMD
+16 AEYALADAPGAEFMD
-31 IPKAFGAGVG
+31 IPKAFGVGAG
-41 EGTATL
+41 EGTASM
-47 GKGLESTAEPIRRM
+47 GKGLRSAQEPIQRAVDRT
-61 AEKSAGTPAAPYAGM
+61 AGTQAAPYAGM
-76 ATAGGALGN
+76 ATAGSALGE
-85 VFDELGTELGNFF
+85 VLDDVGTEVGNFF

-109 MDTPLYQEGH
+109 LNTPLYQEGH

-124 KNPLNWPIVAANAV
+124 KNPLNWPIVAADAV

-185 QSPTFVNL
+185 QSPTFVSL

-218 LGDTVAMADL
+218 LADTVAMADL

-260 FAKTAGKAILRDG
+260 VAKTAGKAILRDG

-286 ENEGMALAGSHGDVD
+286 ENQGMALAGSHGDID

-319 AAPAI
+319 GVPVI

-331 MAARREGQNAGEAEA
+331 MAARREGQNAGESEE

-373 QDLKEDLPPEPPE
+373 QDLKGALTPEPPE

-395 EGNTS
+395 EGKTS

-407 RAGLTPEQTA
+407 RAGLSPEQAA

-429 QKFGGNGPDDFA
+429 EKFGGNGPDDFA

-455 DPDSRPFHL
+455 DPDSRPFNL

-481 NDAEFFRYAQ
+481 NDAEVFRNAQ
-491 LLDQYTRGNH
+491 LLDQYVKDRNL
-501 PDPDEAEHQAVKDWF
+501 DPNNLEYQAVKDWF
-516 YRMTRGVKR
+516 YRITRGVKR
-525 EDAETPKK
+525 EDVEKPKK
-533 RSKRG
+533 GKRSQKGRDDSQLKRQ
-538 KKSPD
+538 
-543 VAETPKR
+543 
-550 EPRNDFEAK
+550 PRNDFEAK
-559 NIFDTIMG
+559 NIHDSLMG
-567 YYQYVQDAAKDAQNG
+567 YYQFVKDAAKNAVNG
-582 EFTAP
+582 EYIAP
-587 SMGEYADHRFPDRP
+587 SMAEYVNHRFPDRP

-634 FRAGERIR
+634 FRAGERVR
-642 PDFIPADRSGG
+642 PDYIPADRSGG

-662 GEARRITPAIEDK
+662 GEARRVIPAIEDK
-675 NIIFSGAP
+675 NIIFSGAE

-692 PPQFEGGRTK
+692 PPQFEGGGTK

-723 PELSSGKITPPDSV
+723 PQHQLPSGKITPPDSV
-737 NDAARSGNGELYMR
+737 NDAAKSGNGELYMR

-771 AKKAGKKPK
+771 AKKAGKKPE
-780 VVQVDGG
+780 VVKVDGG

-792 PEKKEKSVKKDE
+792 PKKKEKPAKKAE
-804 AAREPDKQQ
+804 PVREPDKPE
-813 DSPISLRDRKGNL
+813 DSQPETLPLPK
-826 TDSEINDATD
+826 TDIT
-836 EQLKEALHAIGRD
+836 
-849 YYRGLSNVE
+849 
-858 KNIVKKFEN
+858 
-867 GSYHPDDARK
+867 
-877 VLRAHRDYWIRR
+877 
-889 EAEGNEADRA
+889 
-899 RDARLEKLYGHLSI
+899 
-913 PELENK
+913 
-919 LSEMGGRI
+919 
-927 SGLQRTGGREFNG
+927 
-940 NGQRRTSPA
+940 
-949 QSNEAARGFGTEKL
+949 
-963 QLESYLEQR
+963 
-972 RKESPFLISSHDEHR
+972 ISSPDQHAS
-987 DFFKR
+987 FFR
-992 LIENPDAVTPNDV
+992 NLIENPDAVTPNDV

-1068 TMVTTGNSSI
+1068 TMVTTGNSRI

-1085 MKGITQS
+1085 MEGITQS

-1120 DPKTLDDYRTLIKA
+1120 DPKTLDDYRILIKA

-1140 TPQQAEIYDQLLA
+1140 TPQQSGIYDQLLA
-1153 EQQLAQQKDSKAK
+1153 EQHLAQQKYAKAK
-1166 PRVSAGFIHDG
+1166 PRVSAGFSHDG
-1177 EDLQINP
+1177 EELQINP
-1184 IEEGRNSKTGE
+1184 IEEGKNSKTGE

-1207 SERFKEAASMARQLG
+1207 TERFKEAASMARQLG

-1229 FWFPTKEK
+1229 FWFPTQEK

-1267 SERLTGSSE
+1267 TGRLTGSSE

-1310 DLRDAEIMQK
+1310 DLRDADIMQK

-1342 DTLRGIARRLIY
+1342 DTLRGIARRLVY

-1364 SYTTSDGKREWN
+1364 SYTTRDGKREWN

-1442 LAAYLSSQPGSWPEY
+1442 LAAYLCSQPGSWPEY
-1457 VADFNRLQRA
+1457 VAEFNRLQRA

-1478 LIELEKLSGDVPL
+1478 LIELEKLTGDVPL

-1496 VQKMEMDLRKK
+1496 VHKMEMDLRKK

-1566 LEQQLRDILKEKGF
+1566 LDQQLRDILKEKGF

-1655 HEEQLPEGMFKES
+1655 HEQQLPEGMFKES

-1673 VATKLITL
+1673 VATKLIIL

-1699 FGPDAKYSDRLSGSE
+1699 FGPEAKYSDRLSGSE

-1722 MGTHDAYM
+1722 MGVHDAYM

-1756 GGINFSKVPRSAWDD
+1756 GDINFSKVARSSWDK

-1788 KDYEEAKGGDDAAA
+1788 KDYEAAKGGDDAAA
-1802 RRLVADVMNRQ
+1802 RRLVADVMTRQ

-1937 IALAAETLEKLRDH
+1937 IALAADTLEKLRDH

-2032 VSLSGLEAA
+2032 V
-2041 DLSRMLREKY
+2041 
-2051 DGLKLGLSGKGP
+2051 
-2063 VVSLDKIILPELDR
+2063 
-2077 NSGTGTQIMRQIMR
+2077 
-2091 WADQNGK
+2091 
-2098 TLALTPSA
+2098 
-2106 DFGGNKN
+2106 
-2113 RLAEFYKRFGF
+2113 
-2124 KDNKG
+2124 
-2129 RDRDYEI
+2129 
-2136 SESMYRPPEKG
+2136 
-2147 SFSANASEPGGVF
+2147 F

-2182 KKQVEDEAARFLK
+2182 EKQVEDEVARFLK

-2237 IILIAKNLDSLS
+2237 IILVAKNLDSLS

-2353 AGEIRGMMTPIAKRL
+2353 AGEVRGMMAPIAKRL

-2411 RRSKNFGRVIHDT
+2411 RRSKNFGSVVHDT

-2497 ENQWNKLG
+2497 ENQWNKLS

-2532 QERFQNL
+2532 QDRFQNL

-2549 KSGENKDEATSRLV
+2549 KSGENKEEAASRLV

-2575 YNDLHSRWVKL
+2575 YNDLHSRWMKL

-2594 HDTEKWYKNSYADLK
+2594 HNTEKWYKNSYADLK

-2870 PQLAARYGWKNAM
+2870 PQLAARYGWKNAL

-2911 DRDAWLSMSRSN
+2911 DRDAWLSMSRSS
-2923 RLNTDE
+2923 RLNADE

-2997 AKDAAGGRIDPVQA
+2997 AKNAAGGRIDPVQA

-3051 HMFYTLGRSFTQS
+3051 HMFYTLGRSFAQS

-3077 KEFLGYMLMHTLAAG
+3077 TEFLGYMLMHTLAAG

-3159 VGIQDLLWRSPP
+3159 VGIQDLLWRSAPA
-3171 EGTEGKDLYVY
+3171 GTEGKDWYIF
-3182 YMEQMLGPTIGGIG
+3182 YMDQMLGPTIGGIG

-3297 ANAMAGDDNSDVLED
+3297 ANAMAGDDNSDVLEE

>member
-1 MPLNRSNDFDPGLPP
+1 MMPSIAQSDLGFFIAFFRECIMPLSRQNEFDPGVPP
-16 AEYALPEAPGAEFMD
+16 AEYALADAPGAEFMD
-31 IPKAFGAGVG
+31 IPKAFGVGAG
-41 EGTATL
+41 EGTASM
-47 GKGLESTAEPIRRM
+47 GKGLRSVQEPIQRAVDRT
-61 AEKSAGTPAAPYAGM
+61 AGTQAAPYAGM
-76 ATAGGALGN
+76 ATAGTALGE
-85 VFDELGTELGNFF
+85 VLDDVGTEVGNFF

-109 MDTPLYQEGH
+109 LNTPLYQEGH

-124 KNPLNWPIVAANAV
+124 KNPLNWPIIAADAV

-144 LAASAAGGVPLAT
+144 LAASAAGGVPMAT

-166 GISDSVHNAIMQSD
+166 GISDSVHNVIMQSD

-185 QSPTFVNL
+185 QSPTFVSL

-198 QDPQYSGYSDL
+198 QDPQYSSYSDL

-218 LGDTVAMADL
+218 LADTIAMADL

-260 FAKTAGKAILRDG
+260 VAKTAGKAILRDG

-286 ENEGMALAGSHGDVD
+286 ENEGMTLAGSHGDAD

-311 GLTGIAMG
+311 GLTGLAMG
-319 AAPAI
+319 GVPAI

-331 MAARREGQNAGEAEA
+331 MAARREGQNAGESEE
-346 PATPAEEKAEKAV
+346 PATPAEEKTEKAV

-373 QDLKEDLPPEPPE
+373 QDLKEDLTPEPHE

-407 RAGLTPEQTA
+407 RTGLSPEQVA
-417 EQERLAAGFNDR
+417 EQERLAEGFTDR
-429 QKFGGNGPDDFA
+429 EKFGGNGPDDFA

-533 RSKRG
+533 RKRG

-543 VAETPKR
+543 VAEAPKR
-550 EPRNDFEAK
+550 EPRNDFEAQ
-559 NIFDTIMG
+559 NIFETIMG

-634 FRAGERIR
+634 FRAGEHVR
-642 PDFIPADRSGG
+642 PDYIPADRSGG

-662 GEARRITPAIEDK
+662 GEARRVIPAIEDK
-675 NIIFSGAP
+675 NIIFSGAE

-707 DRFEERM
+707 DRFEERT

-723 PELSSGKITPPDSV
+723 PQHQLPSGKITPPDSV
-737 NDAARSGNGELYMR
+737 NDAARSGNSELYMR

-771 AKKAGKKPK
+771 AKKSGKKPE
-780 VVQVDGG
+780 VVKVDGG

-792 PEKKEKSVKKDE
+792 PEKKEKPAKKAE
-804 AAREPDKQQ
+804 PVREPDKPK
-813 DSPISLRDRKGNL
+813 DSQPETLPLPK
-826 TDSEINDATD
+826 TDIT
-836 EQLKEALHAIGRD
+836 
-849 YYRGLSNVE
+849 
-858 KNIVKKFEN
+858 
-867 GSYHPDDARK
+867 
-877 VLRAHRDYWIRR
+877 
-889 EAEGNEADRA
+889 
-899 RDARLEKLYGHLSI
+899 
-913 PELENK
+913 
-919 LSEMGGRI
+919 
-927 SGLQRTGGREFNG
+927 
-940 NGQRRTSPA
+940 
-949 QSNEAARGFGTEKL
+949 
-963 QLESYLEQR
+963 
-972 RKESPFLISSHDEHR
+972 ISSPDQHAS
-987 DFFKR
+987 FFR
-992 LIENPDAVTPNDV
+992 NLIENPDAVKPNDV
-1005 RAALDSTLANKQPI
+1005 RAALDSTLANKEII

-1068 TMVTTGNSSI
+1068 TMVTTGNSRI

-1092 DINEYADSVKQAR
+1092 DINEYTDSVKQER
-1105 AERQQRAEAFRSAIE
+1105 AERQKRAEAFRSAIE

-1140 TPQQAEIYDQLLA
+1140 TPQQSEIYDQLLA
-1153 EQQLAQQKDSKAK
+1153 DQHLAQQKDAKAK
-1166 PRVSAGFIHDG
+1166 PRVSAGFSHDG

-1184 IEEGRNSKTGE
+1184 IEEGKNSKTGE

-1207 SERFKEAASMARQLG
+1207 TERFKEAASMARQLG

-1229 FWFPTKEK
+1229 FWFPTQEK

-1267 SERLTGSSE
+1267 AGRLTGSSE

-1310 DLRDAEIMQK
+1310 DLRDADIMQK

-1342 DTLRGIARRLIY
+1342 DTLRGIARRLVY

-1457 VADFNRLQRA
+1457 VAEFNRLQRA

-1496 VQKMEMDLRKK
+1496 IQKMEMDLRKK

-1655 HEEQLPEGMFKES
+1655 HEQQLPEGMFKES

-1681 TKPDDISVHSD
+1681 TKPEE
-1692 LDKLRAA
+1692 A
-1699 FGPDAKYSDRLSGSE
+1699 
-1714 IRRKIANQ
+1714 
-1722 MGTHDAYM
+1722 
-1730 FNMLLDSRYA
+1730 
-1740 NDRERAI
+1740 
-1747 DLAQRLADE
+1747 
-1756 GGINFSKVPRSAWDD
+1756 NFSKVPRSSWDD

-1788 KDYEEAKGGDDAAA
+1788 KDYAAAKGGDDAAA
-1802 RRLVADVMNRQ
+1802 RRLVADIMTRQ

-1828 LAAVHAEEAVSR
+1828 LTAVHAEEAVSR

-1855 DLEVATGIVQ
+1855 DLEVDPHLLQ
-1865 SEKVGRTAQ
+1865 SAKVGRTAQ
-1874 DGFGRLTNQPSFEG
+1874 DGFGRLTNQPAFDG

-1913 GYIEDHGGKVI
+1913 GYIENHGGKVI
-1924 GASALTGKRYSAR
+1924 GTSALTGKRYSAK
-1937 IALAAETLEKLRDH
+1937 IALAADTLRKLRDH
-1951 FEGTDLENW
+1951 FEGTHLENW

-1988 IRDRVLAARSDR
+1988 IRDRVLASRQDGAAS
-2000 TPPAEPGSIRD
+2000 PQPGSPENN
-2011 HGSLPPDVTGNFS
+2011 GSIPPDVTGNFS
-2024 TNASDFGG
+2024 
-2032 VSLSGLEAA
+2032 
-2041 DLSRMLREKY
+2041 
-2051 DGLKLGLSGKGP
+2051 
-2063 VVSLDKIILPELDR
+2063 
-2077 NSGTGTQIMRQIMR
+2077 
-2091 WADQNGK
+2091 
-2098 TLALTPSA
+2098 
-2106 DFGGNKN
+2106 NK
-2113 RLAEFYKRFGF
+2113 
-2124 KDNKG
+2124 
-2129 RDRDYEI
+2129 
-2136 SESMYRPPEKG
+2136 
-2147 SFSANASEPGGVF
+2147 NASESGGVF

-2182 KKQVEDEAARFLK
+2182 KKQVEEEAARFLK

-2209 DMAEAEQLAGFPLP
+2209 DMAEAERQAGFPLP

-2237 IILIAKNLDSLS
+2237 IILVAKNLDSLS

-2270 PAEYDKLLRAVAAG
+2270 PAEYDKLLRSVAAG

-2353 AGEIRGMMTPIAKRL
+2353 AGEVRGMMAPIAKRL

-2497 ENQWNKLG
+2497 ENQWNKLS

-2532 QERFQNL
+2532 QDRFQNL

-2549 KSGENKDEATSRLV
+2549 KSGDNKEEAASRLV

-2575 YNDLHSRWVKL
+2575 YNDLHSRWMKL

-2594 HDTEKWYKNSYADLK
+2594 HKTEKWYKNSYADLK

-2665 EHFETRSAA
+2665 EHFETRSSA

-2870 PQLAARYGWKNAM
+2870 PQLAARYGWKNAL

-2923 RLNTDE
+2923 RLNADE

-3117 DDSPWDPEVA
+3117 DDAPWDPEVA
-3127 LKNWLTDE
+3127 LKNWLSDE

-3142 AITDG
+3142 VITDG

-3159 VGIQDLLWRSPP
+3159 SGIQDLLWRSAPA
-3171 EGTEGKDLYVY
+3171 GTEGKDWYIF

-3196 LNFANGYD
+3196 LNFASGYD

-3227 KTYSE
+3227 KTYAE
-3232 ATNGVTTS
+3232 AIRGISTS
-3240 SGEEVVPADEFTG
+3240 SGEEIVPADEFTN

-3272 DARTAIKNV
+3272 DARSAVKNV
-3281 QSDLSGRR
+3281 QSELSNRR
-3289 TQLLQRYF
+3289 AQLLQRYF
-3297 ANAMAGDDNSDVLED
+3297 ANAMSRDDNGEVLED

-3326 GEVIVKAIRQKQKAR
+3326 GEIILKTMRQKQKAR

-3348 ALSRKDEHLRALGRF
+3348 ALSRKDEHLRRLGKF
-3363 GNYDPI
+3363 GGYDPI

>member
-1 MPLNRSNDFDPGLPP
+1 MPLTRSNDFDPGLPP
-16 AEYALPEAPGAEFMD
+16 AEYALPEVPGAEFMD

-41 EGTATL
+41 AGTATL

-76 ATAGGALGN
+76 ATAGSALGN
-85 VFDELGTELGNFF
+85 VFDDLGTELGNFF

-109 MDTPLYQEGH
+109 MDMPLYQDGH

-124 KNPLNWPIVAANAV
+124 KNPLNWPIVAADAV

-144 LAASAAGGVPLAT
+144 IAASAAGGLPLAT
-157 MAGFAQNAG
+157 AAGFAQNAG
-166 GISDSVHNAIMQSD
+166 GTSEAVHSAIMNAD

-185 QSPTFVNL
+185 QSSTFVNL

-218 LGDTVAMADL
+218 LADTVAMADIS
-228 GDPKMLAAN
+228 DPKMLAAN
-237 LVASYTGD
+237 LLAAYTGD
-245 AYLGEL
+245 AYLGQL

-260 FAKTAGKAILRDG
+260 VGRTLVKAGVRDA
-273 GINAGFAGISQLT
+273 GINAGYTGTSQYV
-286 ENEGMALAGSHGDVD
+286 ENEGMNEAGIKTESG

-311 GLTGIAMG
+311 GLTGLAMG
-319 AAPAI
+319 GVPAI

-331 MAARREGQNAGEAEA
+331 RAAGRGEKISDE
-346 PATPAEEKAEKAV
+346 PAASSSEEKTEKAV
-359 DDIETGAQEVQQGM
+359 DDIDTGVKEVQQGM
-373 QDLKEDLPPEPPE
+373 QDLKEDIQPEE
-386 DMFSKGLGE
+386 DMFSKGLG
-395 EGNTS
+395 GHDNIS
-400 TEPPAGY
+400 PEPRADY
-407 RAGLTPEQTA
+407 RNGLTSEQVA
-417 EQERLAAGFNDR
+417 EQERLASGFSDR
-429 QKFGGNGPDDFA
+429 EKFGGNDPDDFA
-441 DIPAYMRAGKTVHA
+441 DIPAYMRAGKTVNT

-464 VDTAGPE
+464 VDTAGPH

-481 NDAEFFRYAQ
+481 NDAEIFRNAQ
-491 LLDQYTRGNH
+491 LLDQYSRGKRNET
-501 PDPDEAEHQAVKDWF
+501 DENEHQAVKDWF

-525 EDAETPKK
+525 EDADPKK
-533 RSKRG
+533 RKCSKKG
-538 KKSPD
+538 AS
-543 VAETPKR
+543 ETQPQR

-559 NIFDTIMG
+559 NIHDTIMG
-567 YYQYVQDAAKDAQNG
+567 YYQFIRGAARNAENG
-582 EFTAP
+582 EYTAP
-587 SMGEYADHRFPDRP
+587 SMAEYADHRFPDR
-601 LQIEDKNIIFAGGP
+601 LLALEDKNIIFAGGP
-615 NRYPGEPLGDERQ
+615 VHNEREGAGDETQ
-628 AGGGPE
+628 SGAGPE
-634 FRAGERIR
+634 FRAGERVR
-642 PDFIPADRSGG
+642 GQEFIPADRTGEG
-653 PVRAINTIE
+653 MRPVNTID
-662 GEARRITPAIEDK
+662 GEARRVWPELEDK
-675 NIIFSGAP
+675 NIIFAGGP
-683 GTDEGQRGA
+683 VPDEGQRGA
-692 PPQFEGGRTK
+692 APQFEGGRTK

-707 DRFEERM
+707 DRFENRM
-714 GSKQKYPEL
+714 GSRQKHAAL
-723 PELSSGKITPPDSV
+723 PYRQLSSGEAAIPDSV
-737 NDAARSGNGELYMR
+737 SEAAKAGNGELYMR

-760 GLARLSKPYEE
+760 GLARLSKPYAE
-771 AKKAGKKPK
+771 AKKAGEQPE
-780 VVQVDGG
+780 VVKVDGG
-787 YAVDV
+787 YAVEV
-792 PEKKEKSVKKDE
+792 PDKKDNPVKKDE
-804 AAREPDKQQ
+804 PTREPDK
-813 DSPISLRDRKGNL
+813 PDRQPAEPE
-826 TDSEINDATD
+826 TRTSSATD
-836 EQLKEALHAIGRD
+836 T
-849 YYRGLSNVE
+849 
-858 KNIVKKFEN
+858 
-867 GSYHPDDARK
+867 
-877 VLRAHRDYWIRR
+877 
-889 EAEGNEADRA
+889 
-899 RDARLEKLYGHLSI
+899 SI
-913 PELENK
+913 
-919 LSEMGGRI
+919 
-927 SGLQRTGGREFNG
+927 
-940 NGQRRTSPA
+940 TSP
-949 QSNEAARGFGTEKL
+949 
-963 QLESYLEQR
+963 EQH
-972 RKESPFLISSHDEHR
+972 ST
-987 DFFKR
+987 FFR
-992 LIENPDAVTPNDV
+992 HLIENPESTSPDDV
-1005 RAALDSTLANKQPI
+1005 RSALESTIANKDAI
-1019 LQGLNKLT
+1019 THALNKLT
-1027 KKQLEPFSGRYVPSD
+1027 KEQLKPYSGRYVPSD
-1042 VKKDRLVANAWDSLV
+1042 VKKGRLVDNAWGSLI
-1057 NDFRWLTNKGP
+1057 NDFRWLVNKGP
-1068 TMVTTGNSSI
+1068 TMVTIGGRSI
-1078 EDLARDA
+1078 EQHARDA
-1085 MKGITQS
+1085 VAGITKS
-1092 DINEYADSVKQAR
+1092 DINEYAASVKQVR
-1105 AERQQRAEAFRSAIE
+1105 AERQQRADAVRSAI
-1120 DPKTLDDYRTLIKA
+1120 DNPQTLDDYRTLIKA
-1134 KGRASL
+1134 KGRAAL
-1140 TPQQAEIYDQLLA
+1140 TAEQGEKYDQLLA
-1153 EQQLAQQKDSKAK
+1153 EHQIEQQKRQKET
-1166 PRVSAGFIHDG
+1166 PRVTEGFTHGDT
-1177 EDLQINP
+1177 LQINP
-1184 IEEGRNSKTGE
+1184 VEEGKNSKTGE
-1195 TIYNVNLETRLG
+1195 TVYNVNLQTRLG
-1207 SERFKEAASMARQLG
+1207 TEKFKEAAGMARKLG

-1229 FWFPTKEK
+1229 FWFPSPEK
-1237 AEQFTNWLRGDSVD
+1237 AQKFTGWLRGDSVD
-1251 HSASDAERQ
+1251 HSAVDAERRVQ
-1260 QRKQEQQ
+1260 KQEQQ
-1267 SERLTGSSE
+1267 QERLTSTSD
-1276 RLRDNAEER
+1276 RLRESAEDR

-1310 DLRDAEIMQK
+1310 DLRDADIMQK
-1320 IASGIGDGS
+1320 IAQGIADGS
-1329 LKYLTGIQHKTQI
+1329 LKYLSGIQHKTQI
-1342 DTLRGIARRLIY
+1342 DTLRSIARRLVY
-1354 DIPQDIRDKL
+1354 DIPQDIRDTL
-1364 SYTTSDGKREWN
+1364 SYTTADGKREWN
-1376 DDVPLASRVKYA
+1376 DDVPLTSRVKYA

-1395 HPSTLFDVLA
+1395 HPSTLFDVIG

-1410 RGYKLAAADLRLS
+1410 RGYKLAASELRLS
-1423 QQLEHGMSR
+1423 QQREHGMSR

-1442 LAAYLSSQPGSWPEY
+1442 LAAYLSGQPGSWPEY
-1457 VADFNRLQRA
+1457 VAEYNRLQSA
-1467 GITTRPMLRAA
+1467 GITTRPLLRAA
-1478 LIELEKLSGDVPL
+1478 LVELEKLSIDIPL
-1491 PDIPK
+1491 NDIPK
-1496 VQKMEMDLRKK
+1496 IQKMEMDLRKK

-1524 RADWIASEA
+1524 RADWVASQA
-1533 DIQPGMDVLEP
+1533 DIQPGMDILEP
-1544 SAGNGVLAE
+1544 SAGNGVLAD

-1566 LEQQLRDILKEKGF
+1566 LEQQLRDILKEKDF
-1580 NVVGSDFDTFTPDK
+1580 NVVGSDFDEFTPDK

-1618 EHLKPGGKLTAIV
+1618 EHLKPGGKLVAIV

-1642 NKAFREWLNELGA
+1642 NQAFREWLDELGVR
-1655 HEEQLPEGMFKES
+1655 EEKLPEGMFKES
-1668 MNPTS
+1668 MNPTN
-1673 VATKLITL
+1673 VATKLLTL
-1681 TKPDDISVHSD
+1681 TKPDKVN
-1692 LDKLRAA
+1692 
-1699 FGPDAKYSDRLSGSE
+1699 Y
-1714 IRRKIANQ
+1714 
-1722 MGTHDAYM
+1722 
-1730 FNMLLDSRYA
+1730 
-1740 NDRERAI
+1740 
-1747 DLAQRLADE
+1747 
-1756 GGINFSKVPRSAWDD
+1756 SKVPRSAWDE

-1788 KDYEEAKGGDDAAA
+1788 KDYVAAKGGDDAAA
-1802 RRLVADVMNRQ
+1802 RRLVADVMTRE
-1813 SVDELRQLLNGRKAI
+1813 SVNELRQLLAGRKAI

-1840 NAIPQAMADVLGKVL
+1840 NAIPQAMADVLGKIL
-1855 DLEVATGIVQ
+1855 GLEVDPHLLQ
-1865 SEKVGRTAQ
+1865 SAKVGRTVQ
-1874 DGFGRLTNQPSFEG
+1874 DGFGRLTNQPSFDG

-1924 GASALTGKRYSAR
+1924 GTSALTGKKYSAK
-1937 IALAAETLEKLRDH
+1937 IALAADTLRKLRDH
-1951 FEGTDLENW
+1951 FEDTDLENW

-1988 IRDRVLAARSDR
+1988 IRGRVLTARQDGAA
-2000 TPPAEPGSIRD
+2000 PPQPESLRD
-2011 HGSLPPDVTGNFS
+2011 NGPVPPDVNHKFS
-2024 TNASDFGG
+2024 
-2032 VSLSGLEAA
+2032 
-2041 DLSRMLREKY
+2041 
-2051 DGLKLGLSGKGP
+2051 
-2063 VVSLDKIILPELDR
+2063 
-2077 NSGTGTQIMRQIMR
+2077 Q
-2091 WADQNGK
+2091 
-2098 TLALTPSA
+2098 
-2106 DFGGNKN
+2106 
-2113 RLAEFYKRFGF
+2113 
-2124 KDNKG
+2124 
-2129 RDRDYEI
+2129 
-2136 SESMYRPPEKG
+2136 
-2147 SFSANASEPGGVF
+2147 NASESGGVF
-2160 ASGSPRERIRSGIAD
+2160 ASGSPRERIRSGVAD

-2182 KKQVEDEAARFLK
+2182 KKQVEDEVSRFLK
-2195 KWNGAGGIAVQVAK
+2195 KWKGAGGIAVQVAK

-2293 FDRVIEN
+2293 FDRVAEN

-2353 AGEIRGMMTPIAKRL
+2353 AGEVRSMMAPIARRL
-2368 KNLGDWAEKTDK
+2368 KKLGGWAENTDK
-2380 ARDLTVNF
+2380 KRDVTASF

-2411 RRSKNFGRVIHDT
+2411 RRSKNFGSVVQETI
-2424 VGNVHNL
+2424 GNVRNL
-2431 RPTDIIKRLTSNLS
+2431 RPTDIIKRLRSNIS
-2445 SNALMIGTL
+2445 TNAIMIGTL

-2497 ENQWNKLG
+2497 ENQWNKLD
-2505 KDESRSLSDL
+2505 KEESRTLSDL

-2532 QERFQNL
+2532 QDRFQNL

-2549 KSGENKDEATSRLV
+2549 KSGENKEESASRLAR
-2563 QVSADLDAMREN
+2563 VSAELDAMRDN
-2575 YNDLHSRWVKL
+2575 YNDLHSRWMTL

-2594 HDTEKWYKNSYADLK
+2594 HDTEKWYKNSYVDLK

-2624 AALIS
+2624 VALIS

-2681 RKDGYEAVQS
+2681 TKEGYQAAQS
-2691 VKAKDNG
+2691 VKAKENG
-2698 KNNDSAHSLGKEIL
+2698 KNDDSAHSLGKEL
-2712 ELLNK
+2712 LDLLNK
-2717 SEDGSLNKEQLT
+2717 SEDGNLNKEQLT
-2729 DQVWQTML
+2729 DQVWQMML
-2737 ELMPDASYARH
+2737 ELMPDSSYARH

-2766 ANSAFHFAHHVSK
+2766 ANSAFHFAHHISK

-2788 VLDDMGNEID
+2788 VLDDMGNEIV

-2883 KAMGAA
+2883 KAMGTA

-2923 RLNTDE
+2923 RLGADE

-2951 QRAESG
+2951 QRAETG
-2957 TQDKIHFNKALD
+2957 TKDKIHFNKALD
-2969 MSILVGGQLFHNI
+2969 MSILIGGQLFHNV

-2997 AKDAAGGRIDPVQA
+2997 AKEAAGGHIDPTQA
-3011 YKVASNA
+3011 YKVASNE

-3023 FDYSSSNRPRWMRQ
+3023 FDYSSANRPRWMRQ
-3037 SWQKVLF
+3037 SWQKVVL

-3051 HMFYTLGRSFTQS
+3051 HMFYTLGRSFAQS

-3077 KEFLGYMLMHTLAAG
+3077 KEFMGYMLMHTLAAG
-3092 VTGLPYAVQAIFG
+3092 VTGLPYVVQVIFG

-3117 DDSPWDPEVA
+3117 DDTPWDPEVA

-3182 YMEQMLGPTIGGIG
+3182 YMEQLLGPTIGGIG
-3196 LNFANGYD
+3196 LNFASGYD

-3227 KTYSE
+3227 KTYAE
-3232 ATNGVTTS
+3232 ATRGITTS
-3240 SGEEVVPADEFTG
+3240 SGEEIVPADEFTH

-3272 DARTAIKNV
+3272 EARSAVKNV
-3281 QSDLSGRR
+3281 QSELSNRR
-3289 TQLLQRYF
+3289 AQLLQRYF
-3297 ANAMAGDDNSDVLED
+3297 ANAMSGDDNEGVLDD

-3326 GEVIVKAIRQKQKAR
+3326 GEIILKAMRQKQKAR

-3348 ALSRKDEHLRALGRF
+3348 ALSRKDEHLRVLGRF
-3363 GNYDPI
+3363 GSYDPVM
-3369 L
+3369 

>member
-47 GKGLESTAEPIRRM
+47 GKGLESTADPIRRM

-98 KGHMSEGGQKV
+98 KEHMSEGGQKV

-124 KNPLNWPIVAANAV
+124 KNPLNWPIVAADAV

-144 LAASAAGGVPLAT
+144 LAASAAGGVPMAT

-185 QSPTFVNL
+185 QSPTFVSL

-218 LGDTVAMADL
+218 LADTVAMADL

-260 FAKTAGKAILRDG
+260 VAKTAGKAILRDG

-286 ENEGMALAGSHGDVD
+286 ENQGMALAGSHGDVD
-301 QGVKDQMITG
+301 QGVNDQMITG

-319 AAPAI
+319 GVPAI

-331 MAARREGQNAGEAEA
+331 MAARREGQNAGESEE
-346 PATPAEEKAEKAV
+346 PATPAEDKAEKAV

-373 QDLKEDLPPEPPE
+373 QDLKEGLTPEPHE

-407 RAGLTPEQTA
+407 RTGLSPEQAA
-417 EQERLAAGFNDR
+417 EQERLAAGFSDR
-429 QKFGGNGPDDFA
+429 EKFGGNGPDDFA

-464 VDTAGPE
+464 VDSAGPE
-471 GQVKARFDDK
+471 GRVKARFDDK

-533 RSKRG
+533 RKRG

-543 VAETPKR
+543 VAEAPKR
-550 EPRNDFEAK
+550 EPRSDFEAK

-567 YYQYVQDAAKDAQNG
+567 YYQYVQDVAKDAHNG

-615 NRYPGEPLGDERQ
+615 NRYLGEPLGDERQ

-634 FRAGERIR
+634 FRAGERVR
-642 PDFIPADRSGG
+642 PDYIPADRSGS

-662 GEARRITPAIEDK
+662 GEARRVIPAIEDK
-675 NIIFSGAP
+675 NIIFSGAE

-723 PELSSGKITPPDSV
+723 PQHQLPSGKITPSDSV

-771 AKKAGKKPK
+771 AKKTGKKPK
-780 VVQVDGG
+780 VVKVDGG

-792 PEKKEKSVKKDE
+792 PDKKEKPAKKAE
-804 AAREPDKQQ
+804 PVREPDKPK
-813 DSPISLRDRKGNL
+813 DSQPETLSLPK
-826 TDSEINDATD
+826 TDIT
-836 EQLKEALHAIGRD
+836 
-849 YYRGLSNVE
+849 
-858 KNIVKKFEN
+858 
-867 GSYHPDDARK
+867 
-877 VLRAHRDYWIRR
+877 
-889 EAEGNEADRA
+889 
-899 RDARLEKLYGHLSI
+899 
-913 PELENK
+913 
-919 LSEMGGRI
+919 
-927 SGLQRTGGREFNG
+927 
-940 NGQRRTSPA
+940 
-949 QSNEAARGFGTEKL
+949 
-963 QLESYLEQR
+963 
-972 RKESPFLISSHDEHR
+972 ISSHDQHAS
-987 DFFKR
+987 FFR
-992 LIENPDAVTPNDV
+992 NLIENPDAVTPNDV
-1005 RAALDSTLANKQPI
+1005 RAALDSTLANKEPI

-1068 TMVTTGNSSI
+1068 TMVTYGNSRI

-1120 DPKTLDDYRTLIKA
+1120 APKTLDDFRAYLRTH
-1134 KGRASL
+1134 
-1140 TPQQAEIYDQLLA
+1140 
-1153 EQQLAQQKDSKAK
+1153 
-1166 PRVSAGFIHDG
+1166 PRLEMEAAGHDG
-1177 EDLQINP
+1177 ILINDAYEDRWLDDPDYDEEDENYDPGPKTKWAIAFSPEQIKSAVSN
-1184 IEEGRNSKTGE
+1184 NGE
-1195 TIYNVNLETRLG
+1195 
-1207 SERFKEAASMARQLG
+1207 F
-1222 GGYWRGN
+1222 
-1229 FWFPTKEK
+1229 
-1237 AEQFTNWLRGDSVD
+1237 
-1251 HSASDAERQ
+1251 SAS
-1260 QRKQEQQ
+1260 
-1267 SERLTGSSE
+1267 
-1276 RLRDNAEER
+1276 N
-1285 LNADRK
+1285 
-1291 VNTVKRLREA
+1291 
-1301 ASAMDQANR
+1301 
-1310 DLRDAEIMQK
+1310 
-1320 IASGIGDGS
+1320 
-1329 LKYLTGIQHKTQI
+1329 
-1342 DTLRGIARRLIY
+1342 
-1354 DIPQDIRDKL
+1354 
-1364 SYTTSDGKREWN
+1364 
-1376 DDVPLASRVKYA
+1376 
-1388 RYPMLDW
+1388 
-1395 HPSTLFDVLA
+1395 
-1405 KMGDA
+1405 
-1410 RGYKLAAADLRLS
+1410 
-1423 QQLEHGMSR
+1423 
-1432 LPAGRKANDK
+1432 
-1442 LAAYLSSQPGSWPEY
+1442 
-1457 VADFNRLQRA
+1457 
-1467 GITTRPMLRAA
+1467 
-1478 LIELEKLSGDVPL
+1478 
-1491 PDIPK
+1491 PD
-1496 VQKMEMDLRKK
+1496 
-1507 LAWDRN
+1507 
-1513 AFNDFFPTPES
+1513 
-1524 RADWIASEA
+1524 
-1533 DIQPGMDVLEP
+1533 
-1544 SAGNGVLAE
+1544 
-1553 AARKAGGNVDVVE
+1553 
-1566 LEQQLRDILKEKGF
+1566 
-1580 NVVGSDFDTFTPDK
+1580 
-1594 LYDRVLMN
+1594 
-1602 PPFSHDLDIK
+1602 
-1612 HVQKAF
+1612 
-1618 EHLKPGGKLTAIV
+1618 
-1631 STMAG
+1631 
-1636 ERSNKR
+1636 
-1642 NKAFREWLNELGA
+1642 
-1655 HEEQLPEGMFKES
+1655 
-1668 MNPTS
+1668 
-1673 VATKLITL
+1673 
-1681 TKPDDISVHSD
+1681 
-1692 LDKLRAA
+1692 
-1699 FGPDAKYSDRLSGSE
+1699 
-1714 IRRKIANQ
+1714 
-1722 MGTHDAYM
+1722 
-1730 FNMLLDSRYA
+1730 
-1740 NDRERAI
+1740 
-1747 DLAQRLADE
+1747 
-1756 GGINFSKVPRSAWDD
+1756 INFSKVARSAWDD

-1788 KDYEEAKGGDDAAA
+1788 KDYEAAKGGDDAAA
-1802 RRLVADVMNRQ
+1802 RRLVADVMTRQ
-1813 SVDELRQLLNGRKAI
+1813 SVDKLRQLLNGRKAI
-1828 LAAVHAEEAVSR
+1828 LTAVHAEEAVSR

-1855 DLEVATGIVQ
+1855 DLEVDPYLLQAA
-1865 SEKVGRTAQ
+1865 KVGRTAQ
-1874 DGFGRLTNQPSFEG
+1874 DGFGRLTNQPAFEG

-1913 GYIEDHGGKVI
+1913 GYIENHGGKVI
-1924 GASALTGKRYSAR
+1924 GTSALTGKRYSAK
-1937 IALAAETLEKLRDH
+1937 IALAAETLDKLRNH

-1969 DRLTESEANYLLR
+1969 DRLTESEANYLIR

-1988 IRDRVLAARSDR
+1988 IRDRVLAARQDGAA
-2000 TPPAEPGSIRD
+2000 PAQSESLRDNGSV
-2011 HGSLPPDVTGNFS
+2011 PPDVNNKFS
-2024 TNASDFGG
+2024 RNA
-2032 VSLSGLEAA
+2032 
-2041 DLSRMLREKY
+2041 Y
-2051 DGLKLGLSGKGP
+2051 
-2063 VVSLDKIILPELDR
+2063 
-2077 NSGTGTQIMRQIMR
+2077 
-2091 WADQNGK
+2091 
-2098 TLALTPSA
+2098 
-2106 DFGGNKN
+2106 
-2113 RLAEFYKRFGF
+2113 EF
-2124 KDNKG
+2124 
-2129 RDRDYEI
+2129 
-2136 SESMYRPPEKG
+2136 
-2147 SFSANASEPGGVF
+2147 GGVF
-2160 ASGSPRERIRSGIAD
+2160 ASGSPRERIRSGVAD

-2182 KKQVEDEAARFLK
+2182 KKQVEDEAAQFLK

-2223 DALIHAMHLPNSGR
+2223 DALIHAMHLPNSSR
-2237 IILIAKNLDSLS
+2237 IILVAKNLDSLS

-2353 AGEIRGMMTPIAKRL
+2353 AGEVRGMMAPIAKRL

-2411 RRSKNFGRVIHDT
+2411 RRSKNFGRVVHDT

-2497 ENQWNKLG
+2497 ENQWNKLS

-2532 QERFQNL
+2532 QDRFQNL
-2539 KNEQTRLRSS
+2539 KNEQTLLRSS
-2549 KSGENKDEATSRLV
+2549 KSSENKEEAASRLV
-2563 QVSADLDAMREN
+2563 RVSADLDAMREN
-2575 YNDLHSRWVKL
+2575 YNDLHSRWMKL

-2819 LDELKMRHE
+2819 LDELKMRHD

-2889 TVDYFRSA
+2889 TADYFRSA

-2923 RLNTDE
+2923 RLNADE

-3117 DDSPWDPEVA
+3117 NDSPWDPEVA

-3240 SGEEVVPADEFTG
+3240 SGEEVVPADEFSG

-3297 ANAMAGDDNSDVLED
+3297 ANAMSGDDNSDVLED

>member
-1 MPLNRSNDFDPGLPP
+1 MPFTRPNDFDPGLPP
-16 AEYALPEAPGAEFMD
+16 EEYALPEAPGAEFLD

-41 EGTATL
+41 EGTHSI
-47 GKGLESTAEPIRRM
+47 GKGLQENSNKIAHNAISSPQDTGLGGIAASVGMNELGSM
-61 AEKSAGTPAAPYAGM
+61 LDSAGHSI
-76 ATAGGALGN
+76 
-85 VFDELGTELGNFF
+85 GNFF
-98 KGHMSEGGQKV
+98 KEHMSEGGQKV
-109 MDTPLYQEGH
+109 MDTPLYQNGH

-124 KNPLNWPIVAANAV
+124 KNPLNWPIVAADAV
-138 GQTAPV
+138 GQTTPV
-144 LAASAAGGVPLAT
+144 IAASAAGGVPLAT
-157 MAGFAQNAG
+157 AAGFTQNTG
-166 GISDSVHNAIMQSD
+166 GTSEAVHGAIMNAD

-185 QSPTFVNL
+185 QSSTFVNL

-218 LGDTVAMADL
+218 LADTVAMADIS
-228 GDPKMLAAN
+228 DPKMLAAN
-237 LVASYTGD
+237 LLAAYTGD
-245 AYLGEL
+245 AYLGQL

-260 FAKTAGKAILRDG
+260 VGKTLIKAGVRDA
-273 GINAGFAGISQLT
+273 GINAGYAGVSQYV
-286 ENEGMALAGSHGDVD
+286 ENEGMNDAGLKTDPGQS
-301 QGVKDQMITG
+301 VKDQMITG
-311 GLTGIAMG
+311 GLTGLAMG
-319 AAPAI
+319 GVPAI

-331 MAARREGQNAGEAEA
+331 RAARREEQSPGEPEYR
-346 PATPAEEKAEKAV
+346 ATPTEEKAV
-359 DDIETGAQEVQQGM
+359 DNIEADAQNVRQDM
-373 QDLKEDLPPEPPE
+373 QDLKEDLNPEPPE
-386 DMFSKGLGE
+386 DMFAQGLGE
-395 EGNTS
+395 PEGRKS
-400 TEPPAGY
+400 TEPPADY
-407 RAGLTPEQTA
+407 RNGLSPEQAA
-417 EQERLAAGFNDR
+417 EQERLAAGFNER
-429 QKFGGNGPDDFA
+429 EKFGGNGPDEFA
-441 DIPAYMRAGKTVHA
+441 DIPAYMRAGNTLSEA
-455 DPDSRPFHL
+455 DERPFHM
-464 VDTAGPE
+464 VESAGPY
-471 GQVKARFDDK
+471 GLVKARFDDK
-481 NDAEFFRYAQ
+481 NDAAIFRNAQ
-491 LLDQYTRGNH
+491 LLDQYTRGQH

-525 EDAETPKK
+525 EDVEQPKK
-533 RSKRG
+533 G
-538 KKSPD
+538 KKSRKGKAD
-543 VAETPKR
+543 TTPKR

-559 NIFDTIMG
+559 NIHDTIMG
-567 YYQYVQDAAKDAQNG
+567 YYQYVRDAAKNAASD

-587 SMGEYADHRFPDRP
+587 SMADYADHRFPDRP

-634 FRAGERIR
+634 FRAGERVQ
-642 PDFIPADRSGG
+642 PDYIPAVRSGG
-653 PVRAINTIE
+653 PVRQVNTIE
-662 GEARRITPAIEDK
+662 GEARRVIPAIEDK
-675 NIIFSGAP
+675 NIIFSGGP
-683 GTDEGQRGA
+683 VPDEGQRGA
-692 PPQFEGGRTK
+692 APQFEGGKTK

-707 DRFEERM
+707 ERFEERM
-714 GSKQKYPEL
+714 GTHRQHAALPHREL
-723 PELSSGKITPPDSV
+723 PSGEITPPDSV
-737 NDAARSGNGELYMR
+737 NDAAKSGNGELYMR

-771 AKKAGKKPK
+771 AKKSGEKPT
-780 VVQVDGG
+780 VVKVDGG
-787 YAVDV
+787 YAVEIPD
-792 PEKKEKSVKKDE
+792 KKATRTKKAE
-804 AAREPDKQQ
+804 PAREPEKPKHHEPKPAVETT
-813 DSPISLRDRKGNL
+813 ST
-826 TDSEINDATD
+826 TDT
-836 EQLKEALHAIGRD
+836 
-849 YYRGLSNVE
+849 
-858 KNIVKKFEN
+858 
-867 GSYHPDDARK
+867 
-877 VLRAHRDYWIRR
+877 
-889 EAEGNEADRA
+889 
-899 RDARLEKLYGHLSI
+899 
-913 PELENK
+913 
-919 LSEMGGRI
+919 
-927 SGLQRTGGREFNG
+927 T
-940 NGQRRTSPA
+940 
-949 QSNEAARGFGTEKL
+949 
-963 QLESYLEQR
+963 
-972 RKESPFLISSHDEHR
+972 ISSPEQHAS
-987 DFFKR
+987 FFR
-992 LIENPDAVTPNDV
+992 NLIEHPDAVTPDDV
-1005 RAALDSTLANKQPI
+1005 RAALESVITNKESITQA
-1019 LQGLNKLT
+1019 LNKLT
-1027 KKQLEPFSGRYVPSD
+1027 KKQLEPYSGRYIPSD
-1042 VKKDRLVANAWDSLV
+1042 TKKSRLVENAWDSLV
-1057 NDFRWLTNKGP
+1057 NDFRWLVNKGP
-1068 TMVTTGNSSI
+1068 TMITTGGRSV
-1078 EDLARDA
+1078 EEHARDA
-1085 MKGITQS
+1085 MKGITQA
-1092 DINEYADSVKQAR
+1092 DINNYADSVKKAR
-1105 AERQQRAEAFRSAIE
+1105 AERQQRAYAIQSAIE
-1120 DPKTLDDYRTLIKA
+1120 DPQTLEDYRTLIRA
-1134 KGRASL
+1134 KGRDAL
-1140 TPQQAEIYDQLLA
+1140 TQQQAETYDQLLA
-1153 EQQLAQQKDSKAK
+1153 EQQASQQKTEREK
-1166 PRVSAGFIHDG
+1166 PRVTSGFSHSD
-1177 EDLQINP
+1177 ELEINP
-1184 IEEGRNSKTGE
+1184 IEEGKNSKTGE
-1195 TIYNVNLETRLG
+1195 TIYNVSLENRLG
-1207 SERFKEAASMARQLG
+1207 TEKFKEASAMARKLG

-1229 FWFPTKEK
+1229 FWFPTREK
-1237 AEQFTNWLRGDSVD
+1237 AQQFTGWLSGESVD
-1251 HSASDAERQ
+1251 HSASDAERRQ
-1260 QRKQEQQ
+1260 NRQEKQA
-1267 SERLTGSSE
+1267 ERLTGTSE
-1276 RLRDNAEER
+1276 RLRSEAEER

-1291 VNTVKRLREA
+1291 VNTVKRIREA
-1301 ASAMDQANR
+1301 ASATDKANR
-1310 DLRDAEIMQK
+1310 DMRDANIMQK
-1320 IASGIGDGS
+1320 IADGIADGS

-1342 DTLRGIARRLIY
+1342 DTLRGIARRLVY

-1364 SYTTSDGKREWN
+1364 SYTTADGKREWN
-1376 DDVPLASRVKYA
+1376 DDVRLASRVKYA

-1395 HPSTLFDVLA
+1395 HPSTLFDVLG

-1410 RGYKLAAADLRLS
+1410 RGYKLAAAELRLS
-1423 QQLEHGMSR
+1423 QQREHGMSR
-1432 LPAGRKANDK
+1432 LPAGRKANEK

-1457 VADFNRLQRA
+1457 VAEYNRLQRA
-1467 GITTRPMLRAA
+1467 GITTRPLLRAA
-1478 LIELEKLSGDVPL
+1478 LVELEKLSGDVPL
-1491 PDIPK
+1491 ADIPK

-1788 KDYEEAKGGDDAAA
+1788 KDYEAAKGGDDAAA
-1802 RRLVADVMNRQ
+1802 RRLVADVMTRQ

-1855 DLEVATGIVQ
+1855 DLEVDPHLLQ
-1865 SEKVGRTAQ
+1865 SAKVGRTAQ
-1874 DGFGRLTNQPSFEG
+1874 DGFGRLTNQPAFDG

-1913 GYIEDHGGKVI
+1913 GYIENHGGKVI
-1924 GASALTGKRYSAR
+1924 GTSALTGKRYSAK
-1937 IALAAETLEKLRDH
+1937 IALAADTLRKLRDH

-1969 DRLTESEANYLLR
+1969 DRLTESEANYLIR

-1988 IRDRVLAARSDR
+1988 IRDRVLAARQDGAA
-2000 TPPAEPGSIRD
+2000 PAQSESLRDNGSV
-2011 HGSLPPDVTGNFS
+2011 PPDVNNKFS
-2024 TNASDFGG
+2024 
-2032 VSLSGLEAA
+2032 
-2041 DLSRMLREKY
+2041 R
-2051 DGLKLGLSGKGP
+2051 
-2063 VVSLDKIILPELDR
+2063 
-2077 NSGTGTQIMRQIMR
+2077 
-2091 WADQNGK
+2091 
-2098 TLALTPSA
+2098 
-2106 DFGGNKN
+2106 
-2113 RLAEFYKRFGF
+2113 
-2124 KDNKG
+2124 
-2129 RDRDYEI
+2129 
-2136 SESMYRPPEKG
+2136 
-2147 SFSANASEPGGVF
+2147 NASEFGGVF
-2160 ASGSPRERIRSGIAD
+2160 ASGSPRERIRSGVAD

-2182 KKQVEDEAARFLK
+2182 KKQVEDEAAQFLK

-2549 KSGENKDEATSRLV
+2549 KSGENKEEATSRLV

>member
-1 MPLNRSNDFDPGLPP
+1 MPFTHPNEFDPGLPP
-16 AEYALPEAPGAEFMD
+16 AEYALPDAPGAEFMD
-31 IPKAFGAGVG
+31 IPKAFGAGFG
-41 EGTATL
+41 EGTHLIGEGAQENSKKIAHNVASHPLDTGLGGIAT
-47 GKGLESTAEPIRRM
+47 SV
-61 AEKSAGTPAAPYAGM
+61 GM
-76 ATAGGALGN
+76 DALGN
-85 VFDELGTELGNFF
+85 MLNSAGHSIGDFF

-109 MDTPLYQEGH
+109 MDTPLYQDGH

-124 KNPLNWPIVAANAV
+124 KNPLNWPIVAADAV

-144 LAASAAGGVPLAT
+144 IAASAAGGLPLAT
-157 MAGFAQNAG
+157 AAGFSQNAG
-166 GISDSVHNAIMQSD
+166 GTSEAVHSAIMSAD

-185 QSPTFVNL
+185 QSSTFVNL

-218 LGDTVAMADL
+218 LADTVAMADIS
-228 GDPKMLAAN
+228 DPKMLAAN
-237 LVASYTGD
+237 LLAAYTGD
-245 AYLGEL
+245 AYLGQL

-260 FAKTAGKAILRDG
+260 VAKTLVKAGVRDA
-273 GINAGFAGISQLT
+273 GINAGYAGTSQYV
-286 ENEGMALAGSHGDVD
+286 ENEGMNKAGIKTESG

-311 GLTGIAMG
+311 GLTGLAIG
-319 AAPAI
+319 GVPAI
-324 VGHVREG
+324 IGHVREG
-331 MAARREGQNAGEAEA
+331 RAAGRGEKISDE
-346 PATPAEEKAEKAV
+346 PADLSSEEKTEKAV
-359 DDIETGAQEVQQGM
+359 DDIETGAKEVQQGR
-373 QDLKEDLPPEPPE
+373 QDLKEEIQPEE
-386 DMFSKGLGE
+386 DMFSKGLG
-395 EGNTS
+395 GHDNTS
-400 TEPPAGY
+400 PEPRADY
-407 RAGLTPEQTA
+407 RNGLTPEQA
-417 EQERLAAGFNDR
+417 VEQERLASGFNDR
-429 QKFGGNGPDDFA
+429 EKFGGNAPDDFA
-441 DIPAYMRAGKTVHA
+441 DIPAYMRAGKTVHTY
-455 DPDSRPFHL
+455 PDSRPFHL
-464 VDTAGPE
+464 VDAAGPQ

-481 NDAEFFRYAQ
+481 NDAEIFRNAQ
-491 LLDQYTRGNH
+491 LLDQYSRGKRNE
-501 PDPDEAEHQAVKDWF
+501 PDENEHRAVKDWF

-525 EDAETPKK
+525 EDADPKK
-533 RSKRG
+533 RKRSKKG
-538 KKSPD
+538 AS
-543 VAETPKR
+543 ETQPQR

-559 NIFDTIMG
+559 NIHDTIMG
-567 YYQYVQDAAKDAQNG
+567 YYQFVRDAARNAENG
-582 EFTAP
+582 EYTAP
-587 SMGEYADHRFPDRP
+587 SMADYAEHRVPDRP
-601 LQIEDKNIIFAGGP
+601 LALEDKNIIFAGGP
-615 NRYPGEPLGDERQ
+615 VHHAREGAGDETQ
-628 AGGGPE
+628 SGAGPE
-634 FRAGERIR
+634 FRAGERVR
-642 PDFIPADRSGG
+642 GQEFIPAERAGG
-653 PVRAINTIE
+653 GMRQINTID
-662 GEARRITPAIEDK
+662 GEARRVLPELEDK
-675 NIIFSGAP
+675 NIIFAGGP
-683 GTDEGQRGA
+683 VPDEGQRGA
-692 PPQFEGGRTK
+692 APQFEGGRTK

-707 DRFEERM
+707 DRFEDRM
-714 GSKQKYPEL
+714 GSRQKHAAL
-723 PELSSGKITPPDSV
+723 PYRQLSSGEAAIPDSV
-737 NDAARSGNGELYMR
+737 SEAAKAGNGELYMR
-751 RNGKPFPSE
+751 RNGRPFPSE
-760 GLARLSKPYEE
+760 GLARLSKPYAE
-771 AKKAGKKPK
+771 AKKAGEQPE
-780 VVQVDGG
+780 VVKVDGG
-787 YAVDV
+787 YAVEV
-792 PEKKEKSVKKDE
+792 PDKKDKPLKKGE
-804 AAREPDKQQ
+804 PAREPDK
-813 DSPISLRDRKGNL
+813 PDRQPA
-826 TDSEINDATD
+826 EP
-836 EQLKEALHAIGRD
+836 EA
-849 YYRGLSNVE
+849 
-858 KNIVKKFEN
+858 
-867 GSYHPDDARK
+867 
-877 VLRAHRDYWIRR
+877 
-889 EAEGNEADRA
+889 
-899 RDARLEKLYGHLSI
+899 
-913 PELENK
+913 
-919 LSEMGGRI
+919 
-927 SGLQRTGGREFNG
+927 
-940 NGQRRTSPA
+940 RTSSAIDTSITSP
-949 QSNEAARGFGTEKL
+949 
-963 QLESYLEQR
+963 EQH
-972 RKESPFLISSHDEHR
+972 SI
-987 DFFKR
+987 FFR
-992 LIENPDAVTPNDV
+992 HLIENPESTSPDDV
-1005 RAALDSTLANKQPI
+1005 RSALESTIANKGAI
-1019 LQGLNKLT
+1019 THALGKLT
-1027 KKQLEPFSGRYVPSD
+1027 KEQLKPYSGRYVPSD
-1042 VKKDRLVANAWDSLV
+1042 VKKGRLVDNAWDSLV
-1057 NDFRWLTNKGP
+1057 NDFRWLVNKGP
-1068 TMVTTGNSSI
+1068 TMVTTGDLSI
-1078 EDLARDA
+1078 EQHARDA
-1085 MKGITQS
+1085 VAGITQS
-1092 DINEYADSVKQAR
+1092 DINEYAASVKQVR
-1105 AERQQRAEAFRSAIE
+1105 AERQQRADAVRSAI
-1120 DPKTLDDYRTLIKA
+1120 DNPQTLDDYRTLIKA
-1134 KGRASL
+1134 KGRAAL
-1140 TPQQAEIYDQLLA
+1140 TAEQGEKYDQLLA
-1153 EQQLAQQKDSKAK
+1153 EHQIEQLKTQKET
-1166 PRVSAGFIHDG
+1166 PRVTEGFTHGDT
-1177 EDLQINP
+1177 LQINP
-1184 IEEGRNSKTGE
+1184 VEEGKNSKTGE
-1195 TIYNVNLETRLG
+1195 TVYNVNLQTRLG
-1207 SERFKEAASMARQLG
+1207 TEKFKEAAGMARKLG

-1229 FWFPTKEK
+1229 FWFPSPEK
-1237 AEQFTNWLRGDSVD
+1237 AQQFVGWLRGDRVD
-1251 HSASDAERQ
+1251 HSAADAERRVQ
-1260 QRKQEQQ
+1260 KQEQQ
-1267 SERLTGSSE
+1267 QERLTSTSD
-1276 RLRDNAEER
+1276 RLRESAEDR

-1291 VNTVKRLREA
+1291 LNTVKRLREA

-1310 DLRDAEIMQK
+1310 DLRDADIMQK
-1320 IASGIGDGS
+1320 IAQGIADGS
-1329 LKYLTGIQHKTQI
+1329 LKYLSGIQHKTQI
-1342 DTLRGIARRLIY
+1342 DTLRGIARRLAY
-1354 DIPQDIRDKL
+1354 DIPQDIRDSL
-1364 SYTTSDGKREWN
+1364 SYTTADGKREWN
-1376 DDVPLASRVKYA
+1376 DNVPLTSRVKYA

-1395 HPSTLFDVLA
+1395 HPSTLFDVIG

-1410 RGYKLAAADLRLS
+1410 RGYKLAASELRLS
-1423 QQLEHGMSR
+1423 QQREHDMSR

-1442 LAAYLSSQPGSWPEY
+1442 LAAYLSGQPGNWPEY
-1457 VADFNRLQRA
+1457 VAEYNRLQRA
-1467 GITTRPMLRAA
+1467 GITTRPLLRAA
-1478 LIELEKLSGDVPL
+1478 LVELEKLSGDIPL
-1491 PDIPK
+1491 NDIPK
-1496 VQKMEMDLRKK
+1496 IQKMEMDLRKK

-1533 DIQPGMDVLEP
+1533 DIHPGMDVLEP

-1553 AARKAGGNVDVVE
+1553 AARKAGGNVNVVE

-1580 NVVGSDFDTFTPDK
+1580 NVVGSDFDEFTPDK

-1618 EHLKPGGKLTAIV
+1618 EHLKPGGKLVAIV

-1642 NKAFREWLNELGA
+1642 NQAFREWLDELGA
-1655 HEEQLPEGMFKES
+1655 REEKLPEGMFKES
-1668 MNPTS
+1668 MNPTN
-1673 VATKLITL
+1673 VATKLLTL
-1681 TKPDDISVHSD
+1681 TKPD
-1692 LDKLRAA
+1692 
-1699 FGPDAKYSDRLSGSE
+1699 E
-1714 IRRKIANQ
+1714 IN
-1722 MGTHDAYM
+1722 Y
-1730 FNMLLDSRYA
+1730 
-1740 NDRERAI
+1740 
-1747 DLAQRLADE
+1747 
-1756 GGINFSKVPRSAWDD
+1756 SKVPRSVWDK

-1779 GRLGDATAH
+1779 GRLGDASAH
-1788 KDYEEAKGGDDAAA
+1788 KDYVAAKGGDDAAA
-1802 RRLVADVMNRQ
+1802 RRLVADVMTRE
-1813 SVDELRQLLNGRKAI
+1813 SVNELRQLLAGRKAI

-1840 NAIPQAMADVLGKVL
+1840 NAIPQAMADVLSKAL
-1855 DLEVATGIVQ
+1855 DLDVATGIVQ
-1865 SEKVGRTAQ
+1865 AAKVGRTAQ
-1874 DGFGRLTNQPSFEG
+1874 DGFGRLTNQPAFEG

-1924 GASALTGKRYSAR
+1924 GASALTGKNYSAK
-1937 IALAAETLEKLRDH
+1937 IALAADTLRKLRDH

-1988 IRDRVLAARSDR
+1988 IRDRVLAARSDG
-2000 TPPAEPGSIRD
+2000 TPSAEPESLRD
-2011 HGSLPPDVTGNFS
+2011 NGPVPPDVNYKFS
-2024 TNASDFGG
+2024 
-2032 VSLSGLEAA
+2032 
-2041 DLSRMLREKY
+2041 
-2051 DGLKLGLSGKGP
+2051 
-2063 VVSLDKIILPELDR
+2063 
-2077 NSGTGTQIMRQIMR
+2077 Q
-2091 WADQNGK
+2091 
-2098 TLALTPSA
+2098 
-2106 DFGGNKN
+2106 
-2113 RLAEFYKRFGF
+2113 
-2124 KDNKG
+2124 
-2129 RDRDYEI
+2129 
-2136 SESMYRPPEKG
+2136 
-2147 SFSANASEPGGVF
+2147 NASESGGVF

-2182 KKQVEDEAARFLK
+2182 KKQVEDEVARFLK
-2195 KWNGAGGIAVQVAK
+2195 KWKGAGGIAVQVAK

-2237 IILIAKNLDSLS
+2237 IILVAKNLDSLS

-2284 QNSKSLKPY
+2284 QSSKSLKSY
-2293 FDRVIEN
+2293 FDRVAEN
-2300 YEGADPWK
+2300 YEDADPWK

-2353 AGEIRGMMTPIAKRL
+2353 AGEVRSMMAPIARRL
-2368 KNLGDWAEKTDK
+2368 KKLGGWAENTDK
-2380 ARDLTVNF
+2380 KRDVTASF

-2411 RRSKNFGRVIHDT
+2411 RRSKNFGSVVQETI
-2424 VGNVHNL
+2424 GNVRNL
-2431 RPTDIIKRLTSNLS
+2431 RPTDIIKRLRSNIS
-2445 SNALMIGTL
+2445 TNALMIGTL

-2497 ENQWNKLG
+2497 ENQWNRLDKE
-2505 KDESRSLSDL
+2505 ESRTLSDL

-2532 QERFQNL
+2532 QDRFQNL
-2539 KNEQTRLRSS
+2539 KNEQIRLRSS
-2549 KSGENKDEATSRLV
+2549 KSGENKEESVSRLAR
-2563 QVSADLDAMREN
+2563 VSADLDAMRDN
-2575 YNDLHSRWVKL
+2575 YNDLHSRWMKL

-2681 RKDGYEAVQS
+2681 RKEGYQSAQS

-2698 KNNDSAHSLGKEIL
+2698 KNDDSAHSLGKEIL
-2712 ELLNK
+2712 DLLNK
-2717 SEDGSLNKEQLT
+2717 SEDGNLNKEQLT
-2729 DQVWQTML
+2729 DQVWQMML
-2737 ELMPDASYARH
+2737 ELMPDSSYARH

-2754 VKGASHDARRAF
+2754 VKGASHDARRGF
-2766 ANSAFHFAHHVSK
+2766 ANSAFHFAHHISK

-2883 KAMGAA
+2883 KAMGTA
-2889 TVDYFRSA
+2889 TVDYFHSA

-2923 RLNTDE
+2923 RLGADE

-2951 QRAESG
+2951 QRAETG
-2957 TQDKIHFNKALD
+2957 TKDKIHFNKALD
-2969 MSILVGGQLFHNI
+2969 MSILIGGQLFHNV

-2997 AKDAAGGRIDPVQA
+2997 AKAAAGGRIDPTQA

-3023 FDYSSSNRPRWMRQ
+3023 FDYSSSNRPRWMRGQ
-3037 SWQKVLF
+3037 WQKVVL

-3051 HMFYTLGRSFTQS
+3051 HMFYTLGRSFAQS

-3077 KEFLGYMLMHTLAAG
+3077 KEFLGYMLMHTMAAG
-3092 VTGLPYAVQAIFG
+3092 VTGLPYVVQIIFG

-3117 DDSPWDPEVA
+3117 DDTPWDPEVA
-3127 LKNWLTDE
+3127 LRNWLSDE

-3159 VGIQDLLWRSPP
+3159 AGIQDLLWRSAPT
-3171 EGTEGKDLYVY
+3171 GTEGKDWYLF

-3196 LNFANGYD
+3196 LNFASGYD

-3227 KTYSE
+3227 KTYAE
-3232 ATNGVTTS
+3232 ATRGVTTS
-3240 SGEEVVPADEFTG
+3240 SGEEIVPADEFTN

-3260 FGFSPSRIGQAY
+3260 FGFSPSRIGLAY
-3272 DARTAIKNV
+3272 DARSAVKNV
-3281 QSDLSGRR
+3281 QSELSNRR
-3289 TQLLQRYF
+3289 AQLLQRYF
-3297 ANAMAGDDNSDVLED
+3297 ANAMRGDDNEGVLDD
-3312 IQAYNRSNPTNAIT
+3312 IQAYNHSNPTNAIT
-3326 GEVIVKAIRQKQKAR
+3326 GEIILKAMGQKQKAR

-3348 ALSRKDEHLRALGRF
+3348 ALSRKDEHLRTLGRF
-3363 GNYDPI
+3363 GSYDPI
-3369 L
+3369 M

>member
-1 MPLNRSNDFDPGLPP
+1 
-16 AEYALPEAPGAEFMD
+16 
-31 IPKAFGAGVG
+31 
-41 EGTATL
+41 
-47 GKGLESTAEPIRRM
+47 M

-98 KGHMSEGGQKV
+98 KEHMSEGGQKV

-124 KNPLNWPIVAANAV
+124 KNPLNWPIVAADAV

-144 LAASAAGGVPLAT
+144 LAASAAGGVPMAT

-185 QSPTFVNL
+185 QSPTFVSL

-218 LGDTVAMADL
+218 LADTVAMADL

-260 FAKTAGKAILRDG
+260 VAKTAGKAILRDG

-286 ENEGMALAGSHGDVD
+286 ENQGMALAGSHGDVD
-301 QGVKDQMITG
+301 QGVNDQMITG

-319 AAPAI
+319 GVPAI

-331 MAARREGQNAGEAEA
+331 MAARREGQNAGESEE
-346 PATPAEEKAEKAV
+346 PATPAEDKAEKAV

-373 QDLKEDLPPEPPE
+373 QDLKEGLTPEPHE

-407 RAGLTPEQTA
+407 RTGLSPEQAA
-417 EQERLAAGFNDR
+417 EQERLAAGFSDR
-429 QKFGGNGPDDFA
+429 EKFGGNGPDDFA

-464 VDTAGPE
+464 VDSAGPE
-471 GQVKARFDDK
+471 GRVKARFDDK

-533 RSKRG
+533 RKRG

-543 VAETPKR
+543 VAEAPKR
-550 EPRNDFEAK
+550 EPRSDFEAK

-567 YYQYVQDAAKDAQNG
+567 YYQYVQDVAKDAHNG

-615 NRYPGEPLGDERQ
+615 NRYLGEPLGDERQ

-634 FRAGERIR
+634 FRAGERVR
-642 PDFIPADRSGG
+642 PDYIPADRSGS

-662 GEARRITPAIEDK
+662 GEARRVIPAIEDK
-675 NIIFSGAP
+675 NIIFSGAE

-723 PELSSGKITPPDSV
+723 PQHQLPSGKITPSDSV

-771 AKKAGKKPK
+771 AKKTGKKPK
-780 VVQVDGG
+780 VVKVDGG

-792 PEKKEKSVKKDE
+792 PDKKEKPAKKAE
-804 AAREPDKQQ
+804 PVREPDKPK
-813 DSPISLRDRKGNL
+813 DSQPETLSLPK
-826 TDSEINDATD
+826 TDIT
-836 EQLKEALHAIGRD
+836 
-849 YYRGLSNVE
+849 
-858 KNIVKKFEN
+858 
-867 GSYHPDDARK
+867 
-877 VLRAHRDYWIRR
+877 
-889 EAEGNEADRA
+889 
-899 RDARLEKLYGHLSI
+899 
-913 PELENK
+913 
-919 LSEMGGRI
+919 
-927 SGLQRTGGREFNG
+927 
-940 NGQRRTSPA
+940 
-949 QSNEAARGFGTEKL
+949 
-963 QLESYLEQR
+963 
-972 RKESPFLISSHDEHR
+972 ISSHDQHAS
-987 DFFKR
+987 FFR
-992 LIENPDAVTPNDV
+992 NLIENPDAVTPNDV
-1005 RAALDSTLANKQPI
+1005 RAALDSTLANKEPI

-1068 TMVTTGNSSI
+1068 TMVTYGNSRI

-1120 DPKTLDDYRTLIKA
+1120 APKTLDDFRAYLRTH
-1134 KGRASL
+1134 
-1140 TPQQAEIYDQLLA
+1140 
-1153 EQQLAQQKDSKAK
+1153 
-1166 PRVSAGFIHDG
+1166 PRLEMEAAGHDG
-1177 EDLQINP
+1177 ILINDAYEDRWLDDPDYDEEDENYDPGPKTKWAIAFSPEQIKSAVSN
-1184 IEEGRNSKTGE
+1184 NGE
-1195 TIYNVNLETRLG
+1195 
-1207 SERFKEAASMARQLG
+1207 F
-1222 GGYWRGN
+1222 
-1229 FWFPTKEK
+1229 
-1237 AEQFTNWLRGDSVD
+1237 
-1251 HSASDAERQ
+1251 SAS
-1260 QRKQEQQ
+1260 
-1267 SERLTGSSE
+1267 
-1276 RLRDNAEER
+1276 N
-1285 LNADRK
+1285 
-1291 VNTVKRLREA
+1291 
-1301 ASAMDQANR
+1301 
-1310 DLRDAEIMQK
+1310 
-1320 IASGIGDGS
+1320 
-1329 LKYLTGIQHKTQI
+1329 
-1342 DTLRGIARRLIY
+1342 
-1354 DIPQDIRDKL
+1354 
-1364 SYTTSDGKREWN
+1364 
-1376 DDVPLASRVKYA
+1376 
-1388 RYPMLDW
+1388 
-1395 HPSTLFDVLA
+1395 
-1405 KMGDA
+1405 
-1410 RGYKLAAADLRLS
+1410 
-1423 QQLEHGMSR
+1423 
-1432 LPAGRKANDK
+1432 
-1442 LAAYLSSQPGSWPEY
+1442 
-1457 VADFNRLQRA
+1457 
-1467 GITTRPMLRAA
+1467 
-1478 LIELEKLSGDVPL
+1478 
-1491 PDIPK
+1491 PD
-1496 VQKMEMDLRKK
+1496 
-1507 LAWDRN
+1507 
-1513 AFNDFFPTPES
+1513 
-1524 RADWIASEA
+1524 
-1533 DIQPGMDVLEP
+1533 
-1544 SAGNGVLAE
+1544 
-1553 AARKAGGNVDVVE
+1553 
-1566 LEQQLRDILKEKGF
+1566 
-1580 NVVGSDFDTFTPDK
+1580 
-1594 LYDRVLMN
+1594 
-1602 PPFSHDLDIK
+1602 
-1612 HVQKAF
+1612 
-1618 EHLKPGGKLTAIV
+1618 
-1631 STMAG
+1631 
-1636 ERSNKR
+1636 
-1642 NKAFREWLNELGA
+1642 
-1655 HEEQLPEGMFKES
+1655 
-1668 MNPTS
+1668 
-1673 VATKLITL
+1673 
-1681 TKPDDISVHSD
+1681 
-1692 LDKLRAA
+1692 
-1699 FGPDAKYSDRLSGSE
+1699 
-1714 IRRKIANQ
+1714 
-1722 MGTHDAYM
+1722 
-1730 FNMLLDSRYA
+1730 
-1740 NDRERAI
+1740 
-1747 DLAQRLADE
+1747 
-1756 GGINFSKVPRSAWDD
+1756 INFSKVARSAWDD

-1788 KDYEEAKGGDDAAA
+1788 KDYEAAKGGDDAAA
-1802 RRLVADVMNRQ
+1802 RRLVADVMTRQ
-1813 SVDELRQLLNGRKAI
+1813 SVDKLRQLLNGRKAI

-1855 DLEVATGIVQ
+1855 DLEVDPYLLQAA
-1865 SEKVGRTAQ
+1865 KVGRTAQ
-1874 DGFGRLTNQPSFEG
+1874 DGFGRLTNQPAFEG

-1913 GYIEDHGGKVI
+1913 GYIENHGGKVI
-1924 GASALTGKRYSAR
+1924 GTSALTGKRYSAK
-1937 IALAAETLEKLRDH
+1937 IALAAETLDKLRNH

-1969 DRLTESEANYLLR
+1969 DRLTESEANYLIR

-1988 IRDRVLAARSDR
+1988 IRDRVLAARQDGAA
-2000 TPPAEPGSIRD
+2000 PAQSESLRDNGSV
-2011 HGSLPPDVTGNFS
+2011 PPDVNNKFS
-2024 TNASDFGG
+2024 
-2032 VSLSGLEAA
+2032 
-2041 DLSRMLREKY
+2041 R
-2051 DGLKLGLSGKGP
+2051 
-2063 VVSLDKIILPELDR
+2063 
-2077 NSGTGTQIMRQIMR
+2077 
-2091 WADQNGK
+2091 
-2098 TLALTPSA
+2098 
-2106 DFGGNKN
+2106 
-2113 RLAEFYKRFGF
+2113 
-2124 KDNKG
+2124 
-2129 RDRDYEI
+2129 
-2136 SESMYRPPEKG
+2136 
-2147 SFSANASEPGGVF
+2147 NASEFGGVF
-2160 ASGSPRERIRSGIAD
+2160 ASGSPRERIRSGVAD

-2182 KKQVEDEAARFLK
+2182 KKQVEDEAAQFLK

-2223 DALIHAMHLPNSGR
+2223 DALIHAMHLPNSSR
-2237 IILIAKNLDSLS
+2237 IILVAKNLDSLS

-2353 AGEIRGMMTPIAKRL
+2353 AGEVRGMMAPIAKRL

-2411 RRSKNFGRVIHDT
+2411 RRSKNFGRVVHDT

-2497 ENQWNKLG
+2497 ENQWNKLS

-2532 QERFQNL
+2532 QDRFQNL
-2539 KNEQTRLRSS
+2539 KNEQTLLRSS
-2549 KSGENKDEATSRLV
+2549 KSSENKEEAASRLV
-2563 QVSADLDAMREN
+2563 RVSADLDAMREN
-2575 YNDLHSRWVKL
+2575 YNDLHSRWMKL

-2819 LDELKMRHE
+2819 LDELKMRHD

-2889 TVDYFRSA
+2889 TADYFRSA

-2923 RLNTDE
+2923 RLNADE

-3117 DDSPWDPEVA
+3117 NDSPWDPEVA

-3240 SGEEVVPADEFTG
+3240 SGEEVVPADEFSG

-3297 ANAMAGDDNSDVLED
+3297 ANAMSGDDNSDVLED

-3363 GNYDPI
+3363 GNY
-3369 L
+3369 